1 MAACPVGRVPP
12 DMRKDGYFMKS
23 MKRRLLSLFM
33 AMVMVCS
40 LVPVALAAGET
51 LTVSVQGATSSL
63 KAGDSIT
70 VNATLPT
77 GFNAS
82 EGATWTWTAEGTGA
96 PTVSSSTSSLTVTLT
111 EGTYKFKA
119 TVSSITSTTDS
130 TNVVSN
136 VSGETAEITVS
147 AADTPLKIELGNPSP
162 SELTVGSNTTARLSA
177 TLSGTGADTAQVE
190 WSANPQN
197 IVTVTPAND
206 TKSATIAVAQN
217 ANITSSATVTITA
230 AIKNGTNTQKDTKT
244 ITVKPAAIPA
254 ASIALTGSG
263 ITGGTNGQYTLTL
276 PAGSSVDV
284 TAQLKDANN
293 GNVSGTVNVSGGTA
307 TVCSAGTMTNNVVRL
322 TAANVTA
329 QNTAIFTF
337 TSGSLSATL
346 TVTVVPVPY
355 IVVDGNATSIA
366 AGQSIGLTL
375 QNAPVGCTVTWRGTT
390 GLTFSPDATLAS
402 TSTTMTA
409 ASTMSPTSSA
419 KITATVSG
427 TGITTATYEKTIAVT
442 NPLTIYPAS
451 KELTAF
457 GAQQKLTARFNS
469 IDLTSNS
476 GLSWSIVGATNSYSD
491 GYISLSTNTTNGS
504 VLVTAESPT
513 NTARVVRATYVTTT
527 GTYYADCPITV
538 KFSAA
543 VNPSVTVYDG
553 NPGYALTDDPDEGR
567 DSIADQI
574 DDWVE
579 SRYRST
585 RYSHYEI
592 EFSQAGESANKT
604 GYLNATKKNGYDYDE
619 LADVIF
625 EPNPLTGSTK
635 SASASYNFDLYVYS
649 SSSDRNPD
657 RHTGTVTFN
666 IKPGSDSSG
675 DIVYSASLGQDV
687 SFDVSDFEDFYS
699 DKYSRGYL
707 EYVTFGSSTAN
718 GTLYNEDGKSAGSSS
733 YYVDPSSRQK
743 GLDGI
748 YFSPKSTMKKST
760 TVKISFTA
768 YGTTRDNSGEGKAE
782 GTVTI
787 IYLNDSAKDIT
798 YNTTAGKVTLS
809 AQDFID
815 AYKEATGSKT
825 APSNLTIEFQNIP
838 SNGTLTYTGGSK
850 DKDLTKSNVK
860 SNRYTTKNSG
870 SYRLAQLT
878 YTGTKGKDTIDYIAY
893 SGSTAQFTGKVV
905 FNGTAAAP
913 TDVVVTYGSTGGQA
927 VRFSQNDFVSAN
939 SAMSKATKVRFVAP
953 ANGTLLMNGANASGV
968 DIATTLLGTVTYQP
982 KSGFNG
988 QDKIIFAAYDA
999 SNNTVA
1005 SGTVNITVIGNPT
1018 TGTTPGGTPGGV
1030 SDVSQFKDVSATA
1043 WYRDN
1048 LATLVRKGIIT
1059 GKGDGKFDPLGTVT
1073 YGEALKMVLESCGYT
1088 AALGT
1093 GSQWAINYKNL
1104 AVSRGWISSDI
1115 DLNAAISRNATAELT
1130 AKVLG
1135 VSAVTS
1141 GSPFA
1146 DEANGYAAALYYT
1159 SPQIFAGSP
1168 NPNGGKPLF
1177 KNSSPLL
1184 RQEVCAVICRV
1195 SDYHAQHT
1203 TNNMPDGI

>member
-40 LVPVALAAGET
+40 LVPGALAVDPSISVNPTDPKPGDSVSLSLSNVTIPENSTSVTYSWKCGNDSLNSSTNTASYTVPNTASAGTTLNFSCEIKYTPATGSDQTGEQTITATGSATVKAAEVVVDGITLNSNNVTTIKVDGTTTWGYTLSPAGTSASVTWESKNPSVATVDKNGKITGISAGNAEITAKVSDSISAKATITVEAKDPSISVTPSASTVEVGKSISLDVKTTNAPAGATIAVEANGTAGAGTISGSQSPYTFTATKAGPVTITAKLMSGAQVVASQTANVTVTEAAIKAT
-51 LTVSVQGATSSL
+51 LTPSTKNPQANG
-63 KAGDSIT
+63 SIT
-70 VNATLPT
+70 VNLAVDVADRSRVNSVEWSPNPSTNANISASQPYNSTTGAAQATVSITKIGNLTITATLKDSAGKVVGSPSVTVNVQTPLTISGTNTLTYVGAQSTLTAKLYGDNT
-77 GFNAS
+77 GTSAVTWSLNSTGSTVTSNSVITLSDNRNGTATITAI
-82 EGATWTWTAEGTGA
+82 GAGKATVYAFLTKNNEQYVGSVDV
-96 PTVSSSTSSLTVTLT
+96 TVSSSSQ
-111 EGTYKFKA
+111 
-119 TVSSITSTTDS
+119 I
-130 TNVVSN
+130 
-136 VSGETAEITVS
+136 
-147 AADTPLKIELGNPSP
+147 
-162 SELTVGSNTTARLSA
+162 
-177 TLSGTGADTAQVE
+177 
-190 WSANPQN
+190 
-197 IVTVTPAND
+197 
-206 TKSATIAVAQN
+206 
-217 ANITSSATVTITA
+217 
-230 AIKNGTNTQKDTKT
+230 
-244 ITVKPAAIPA
+244 
-254 ASIALTGSG
+254 
-263 ITGGTNGQYTLTL
+263 
-276 PAGSSVDV
+276 
-284 TAQLKDANN
+284 
-293 GNVSGTVNVSGGTA
+293 
-307 TVCSAGTMTNNVVRL
+307 
-322 TAANVTA
+322 
-329 QNTAIFTF
+329 
-337 TSGSLSATL
+337 
-346 TVTVVPVPY
+346 
-355 IVVDGNATSIA
+355 
-366 AGQSIGLTL
+366 
-375 QNAPVGCTVTWRGTT
+375 
-390 GLTFSPDATLAS
+390 
-402 TSTTMTA
+402 
-409 ASTMSPTSSA
+409 
-419 KITATVSG
+419 
-427 TGITTATYEKTIAVT
+427 
-442 NPLTIYPAS
+442 
-451 KELTAF
+451 
-457 GAQQKLTARFNS
+457 
-469 IDLTSNS
+469 
-476 GLSWSIVGATNSYSD
+476 
-491 GYISLSTNTTNGS
+491 
-504 VLVTAESPT
+504 
-513 NTARVVRATYVTTT
+513 
-527 GTYYADCPITV
+527 
-538 KFSAA
+538 
-543 VNPSVTVYDG
+543 NPSVTVYDG
-553 NPGYALTDDPDEGR
+553 NTGYALTDDPDEGR

-579 SRYRST
+579 T
-585 RYSHYEI
+585 RHRNSGYYYTVH
-592 EFSQAGESANKT
+592 FDQAGNSANKA
-604 GYLNATKKNGYDYDE
+604 GYLSASTKSGDVYEYDD

-625 EPNPLTGSTK
+625 EPTPLTGSTK
-635 SASASYNFDLYVYS
+635 SATASYNFTVEVYRNS
-649 SSSDRNPD
+649 STSRPEATYS
-657 RHTGTVTFN
+657 GTMTFN

-687 SFDVSDFEDFYS
+687 SFDVSDFEDFYN

-748 YFSPKSTMKKST
+748 YFSPKSSMKRST

-825 APSNLTIEFQNIP
+825 APSNLTIEFQNVP

-878 YTGTKGKDTIDYIAY
+878 YTGTRGKDTIEYIAY

-905 FNGTAAAP
+905 FNGSAAVP

-953 ANGTLLMNGANASGV
+953 ANGTLLMNGASASGV

-1093 GSQWAINYKNL
+1093 GSNWAINYKNL

-1195 SDYHAQHT
+1195 SDYHTQHT

>member
-40 LVPVALAAGET
+40 LVPVALAAAS
-51 LTVSVQGATSSL
+51 VS
-63 KAGDSIT
+63 I
-70 VNATLPT
+70 
-77 GFNAS
+77 
-82 EGATWTWTAEGTGA
+82 TGA
-96 PTVSSSTSSLTVTLT
+96 PSTNPIAGPSTSVTLSSKVEGADEYSDLQYAWTVTGV
-111 EGTYKFKA
+111 GTASA
-119 TVSSITSTTDS
+119 TNQSSVTISCP
-130 TNVVSN
+130 
-136 VSGETAEITVS
+136 S
-147 AADTPLKIELGNPSP
+147 A
-162 SELTVGSNTTARLSA
+162 GSVTA
-177 TLSGTGADTAQVE
+177 TLSVTGTKDNQPGQQVGTANTTFQVD
-190 WSANPQN
+190 A
-197 IVTVTPAND
+197 
-206 TKSATIAVAQN
+206 ATIAVTDVTVSPKTATVKVN
-217 ANITSSATVTITA
+217 ATTSLSVSVSPTNATEQGVTWSSSNSTMATVDDKGVVRGVAPGEVTITA
-230 AIKNGTNTQKDTKT
+230 TSKGDPQKKDTCTVTVEPADPVAPTSITVTPSTQTVTGGNEVQLTAKVLPTTATQTVTWESSNTSVATVDQTGKVTTIATGTATITAKTTVAGSNMSGQCALTVVDGVKRVTITEPEITTIFANGTSTTQPTSVTLTATVETTGGTTQYPVTWKSSNSNVKVTSTNGNSNQAVVSVGSGYLSAQTSATITATAGDVSATTT
-244 ITVKPAAIPA
+244 ITVVPPVTFTGVPSTLSSYGANATVSPNVA
-254 ASIALTGSG
+254 TALGG
-263 ITGGTNGQYTLTL
+263 ITNITWESSNRNVVDVIK
-276 PAGSSVDV
+276 SSVNNTATV
-284 TAQLKDANN
+284 TA
-293 GNVSGTVNVSGGTA
+293 VSNGTA
-307 TVCSAGTMTNNVVRL
+307 T
-322 TAANVTA
+322 
-329 QNTAIFTF
+329 
-337 TSGSLSATL
+337 
-346 TVTVVPVPY
+346 
-355 IVVDGNATSIA
+355 
-366 AGQSIGLTL
+366 
-375 QNAPVGCTVTWRGTT
+375 
-390 GLTFSPDATLAS
+390 
-402 TSTTMTA
+402 
-409 ASTMSPTSSA
+409 
-419 KITATVSG
+419 ITATVTTSSG
-427 TGITTATYEKTIAVT
+427 SFYGKFDVA
-442 NPLTIYPAS
+442 
-451 KELTAF
+451 
-457 GAQQKLTARFNS
+457 
-469 IDLTSNS
+469 
-476 GLSWSIVGATNSYSD
+476 
-491 GYISLSTNTTNGS
+491 
-504 VLVTAESPT
+504 
-513 NTARVVRATYVTTT
+513 
-527 GTYYADCPITV
+527 V

-543 VNPSVTVYDG
+543 LTPSVVVYDS
-553 NPGYALTDDPDEGR
+553 NPGYGLDDIPDEGNTSIVSQL
-567 DSIADQI
+567 DSQVRSKIGN
-574 DDWVE
+574 
-579 SRYRST
+579 SRYDYYKLRFGSVGNSRDDGYLDANTRTDYYNDELEDIVFYPTANLTSSNST
-585 RYSHYEI
+585 ATETF
-592 EFSQAGESANKT
+592 EFSVEVYNSSNSKV
-604 GYLNATKKNGYDYDE
+604 ATLSG
-619 LADVIF
+619 LM
-625 EPNPLTGSTK
+625 
-635 SASASYNFDLYVYS
+635 
-649 SSSDRNPD
+649 
-657 RHTGTVTFN
+657 TFT
-666 IKPGSDSSG
+666 IKRGDSVGSG

-748 YFSPKSTMKKST
+748 YFSPKSSMKRST

-825 APSNLTIEFQNIP
+825 APSNLTIEFQNVP

-878 YTGTKGKDTIDYIAY
+878 YTGTRGKDTIEYIAY

-905 FNGTAAAP
+905 FNGSAAVP

-1059 GKGDGKFDPLGTVT
+1059 GKGEGKFDPLGTVT

-1093 GSQWAINYKNL
+1093 GSNWAINYKNL

>member
-40 LVPVALAAGET
+40 LVPGALAADASISVNPTDPKPGDSVSLSLSNVTIPENSTGVTYSWKCGNDSLNSSTNTASYTVPTTASAGTTLNFSCEIKYTPPVGSTPSGEQTINATGSATVKAAEVVVDGITLNSNNVTTIKVDGTTTWGYTLSPAGASASVSWESKNPSVATVDSNGKITGKSAGTAEITAKVSDSISAKATITVEAKDPSISVTPSASTVEVGKSISLDVKTTNAPAGATITVEASGAGAGTVSAQSPYTFTATKAGPVTITAKLMSGAQVVASQTANVTVTEAAIKAT
-51 LTVSVQGATSSL
+51 LTPSTKNPQANG
-63 KAGDSIT
+63 SIT
-70 VNATLPT
+70 VNLAVDVADRSRVSSVEWSLNPATNANISASQTYNSTTGAAQATVSITKIGNLTITATLRDSAGKVVGSPSVTVNVQTPLTISGTNTLTYVGAQSTLTAKLYGDST
-77 GFNAS
+77 GTSAVTWSLNSTGSTVTSNSVITLSDNCNGTATITAI
-82 EGATWTWTAEGTGA
+82 GAGKATVYAFLTKNNEQYVGSVDV
-96 PTVSSSTSSLTVTLT
+96 TVSSSS
-111 EGTYKFKA
+111 
-119 TVSSITSTTDS
+119 
-130 TNVVSN
+130 
-136 VSGETAEITVS
+136 
-147 AADTPLKIELGNPSP
+147 
-162 SELTVGSNTTARLSA
+162 
-177 TLSGTGADTAQVE
+177 Q
-190 WSANPQN
+190 
-197 IVTVTPAND
+197 
-206 TKSATIAVAQN
+206 
-217 ANITSSATVTITA
+217 
-230 AIKNGTNTQKDTKT
+230 
-244 ITVKPAAIPA
+244 
-254 ASIALTGSG
+254 
-263 ITGGTNGQYTLTL
+263 
-276 PAGSSVDV
+276 
-284 TAQLKDANN
+284 
-293 GNVSGTVNVSGGTA
+293 
-307 TVCSAGTMTNNVVRL
+307 
-322 TAANVTA
+322 
-329 QNTAIFTF
+329 
-337 TSGSLSATL
+337 
-346 TVTVVPVPY
+346 
-355 IVVDGNATSIA
+355 
-366 AGQSIGLTL
+366 
-375 QNAPVGCTVTWRGTT
+375 
-390 GLTFSPDATLAS
+390 
-402 TSTTMTA
+402 
-409 ASTMSPTSSA
+409 
-419 KITATVSG
+419 
-427 TGITTATYEKTIAVT
+427 
-442 NPLTIYPAS
+442 
-451 KELTAF
+451 
-457 GAQQKLTARFNS
+457 
-469 IDLTSNS
+469 
-476 GLSWSIVGATNSYSD
+476 
-491 GYISLSTNTTNGS
+491 
-504 VLVTAESPT
+504 
-513 NTARVVRATYVTTT
+513 
-527 GTYYADCPITV
+527 
-538 KFSAA
+538 

-553 NPGYALTDDPDEGR
+553 NSGYALTDDPDEGR

-592 EFSQAGESANKT
+592 EFSKPGESANKT
-604 GYLNATKKNGYDYDE
+604 GYLNATKNDSYDYDE

-649 SSSDRNPD
+649 SSSDKHPD
-657 RHTGTVTFN
+657 KHTGTMTFN

-718 GTLYNEDGKSAGSSS
+718 GTLYNEDGKSAGSTS

-748 YFSPKSTMKKST
+748 YFSPKSSMKKST

-905 FNGTAAAP
+905 FNGTAAVP

-1059 GKGDGKFDPLGTVT
+1059 GKGEGKFDPLGTVT

-1093 GSQWAINYKNL
+1093 GSNWAINYKNL

-1195 SDYHAQHT
+1195 SDYHTQHT

>member
-40 LVPVALAAGET
+40 LVPGALAADASI
-51 LTVSVQGATSSL
+51 SVNPTDP
-63 KAGDSIT
+63 KPGDSVSLSLSNVTIPENSTGVTYSWKCGNDSLNSSTNTASYT
-70 VNATLPT
+70 VPTTASAGTTLNFSCEIKYTPPVGSTPSGEQTINAT
-77 GFNAS
+77 GS
-82 EGATWTWTAEGTGA
+82 
-96 PTVSSSTSSLTVTLT
+96 
-111 EGTYKFKA
+111 A
-119 TVSSITSTTDS
+119 TVKAAEVVVDGITLNSNNVTTIKVDGTTTWGYTLSPAGASASVSWESKNPSVATVDS
-130 TNVVSN
+130 NGKITGKSA
-136 VSGETAEITVS
+136 GTAEITAKVS
-147 AADTPLKIELGNPSP
+147 DSISAKATITVEAKDPSISVTPSA
-162 SELTVGSNTTARLSA
+162 STVEVGKSISLDVKTTNAPAGA
-177 TLSGTGADTAQVE
+177 TITVEASGTGAGTVSGSQSPYTFTA
-190 WSANPQN
+190 
-197 IVTVTPAND
+197 
-206 TKSATIAVAQN
+206 TKAG
-217 ANITSSATVTITA
+217 TVTITA
-230 AIKNGTNTQKDTKT
+230 KLISGGQVVASQTANVTVTEAAIAATLTPSNKTPQANGSITVDLLVTSEADRSRLNSVEWSVSSTDKAKISSSTAYNSTTGAARATVDITKTGELTITATFKNGS
-244 ITVKPAAIPA
+244 TVV
-254 ASIALTGSG
+254 GSK
-263 ITGGTNGQYTLTL
+263 
-276 PAGSSVDV
+276 SV
-284 TAQLKDANN
+284 
-293 GNVSGTVNVSGGTA
+293 TVNVQTPLTISGTSTLSYPGAQSQLTAYFNNKVVGTNAVTWSLSSTNSNVTSNSYIALSDNRNGTA
-307 TVCSAGTMTNNVVRL
+307 TI
-322 TAANVTA
+322 TA
-329 QNTAIFTF
+329 
-337 TSGSLSATL
+337 
-346 TVTVVPVPY
+346 
-355 IVVDGNATSIA
+355 IA
-366 AGQSIGLTL
+366 AGTTTVYAFYTENNEQYVGSISIK
-375 QNAPVGCTVTWRGTT
+375 V
-390 GLTFSPDATLAS
+390 
-402 TSTTMTA
+402 
-409 ASTMSPTSSA
+409 TSSA
-419 KITATVSG
+419 
-427 TGITTATYEKTIAVT
+427 
-442 NPLTIYPAS
+442 
-451 KELTAF
+451 
-457 GAQQKLTARFNS
+457 Q
-469 IDLTSNS
+469 
-476 GLSWSIVGATNSYSD
+476 
-491 GYISLSTNTTNGS
+491 
-504 VLVTAESPT
+504 
-513 NTARVVRATYVTTT
+513 
-527 GTYYADCPITV
+527 
-538 KFSAA
+538 

-553 NPGYALTDDPDEGR
+553 NAGYALTDDPDEGR

-579 SRYRST
+579 NYYKSSK
-585 RYSHYEI
+585 YSYSYELR
-592 EFSQAGESANKT
+592 FDQTGDSNKA
-604 GYLNATKKNGYDYDE
+604 GYLNASTKTDYSYDE
-619 LADVIF
+619 LSDVIF
-625 EPNPLTGSTK
+625 EPTPLSGTTK
-635 SASASYNFDLYVYS
+635 SATASYNFTLYVYTNNS
-649 SSSDRNPD
+649 YNPNK
-657 RHTGTVTFN
+657 HTGTVTFN

-687 SFDVSDFEDFYS
+687 SFDVSDFEDFYN

-768 YGTTRDNSGEGKAE
+768 YGTTRDDSGDGKAE

-825 APSNLTIEFQNIP
+825 APSNLTIEFQNVP
-838 SNGTLTYTGGSK
+838 TNGTLTYTGGSK

-878 YTGTKGKDTIDYIAY
+878 YTGTRGKDTIEYIAY

-905 FNGTAAAP
+905 FNGTAAVP

-1093 GSQWAINYKNL
+1093 GSNWAINYKNL

-1195 SDYHAQHT
+1195 SDYHTQHT

>member
-1 MAACPVGRVPP
+1 
-12 DMRKDGYFMKS
+12 MKS

-40 LVPVALAAGET
+40 LVPGALAVDPSISVNPTDPKPGDSVSLSLSNVTIPENSTSVTYSWKCGNDSLNSSTNTASYTVPNTASAGTTLNFSCEIKYTPATGSDQTGEQTITATGSATVKAAEVVVDGITLNSNNVTTIKVDGTTTWGYTLSPVGASASVTWESKNPSVATVDKNGKITGISAGNAEITAKVSDSISAKATITVEAKDPSISVTPSASTVEVGKSISLDVKTTNAPAGATIAVEANGTAGAGTISGSQSPYTFTATKAGPVTITAKLMSGAQVVASQTANVTVTEAAIKAT
-51 LTVSVQGATSSL
+51 LTPSTKNPQANG
-63 KAGDSIT
+63 SIT
-70 VNATLPT
+70 VNLAVDVADRSRVNSVEWSPNPATNANISASQPYNSTTGAAQATVSITKIGNLTITATLKDSADKVVGSPSVTVNVQTPLTISGTNTLTYVGAQSTLTAKLYGDNT
-77 GFNAS
+77 GTSAVTWSLNSTGSTVTSNSVITLSDNRNGTATITAI
-82 EGATWTWTAEGTGA
+82 GAGKATVYAFLTKNNEQYVGSVDV
-96 PTVSSSTSSLTVTLT
+96 TVSSSSQ
-111 EGTYKFKA
+111 
-119 TVSSITSTTDS
+119 I
-130 TNVVSN
+130 
-136 VSGETAEITVS
+136 
-147 AADTPLKIELGNPSP
+147 
-162 SELTVGSNTTARLSA
+162 
-177 TLSGTGADTAQVE
+177 
-190 WSANPQN
+190 
-197 IVTVTPAND
+197 
-206 TKSATIAVAQN
+206 
-217 ANITSSATVTITA
+217 
-230 AIKNGTNTQKDTKT
+230 
-244 ITVKPAAIPA
+244 
-254 ASIALTGSG
+254 
-263 ITGGTNGQYTLTL
+263 
-276 PAGSSVDV
+276 
-284 TAQLKDANN
+284 
-293 GNVSGTVNVSGGTA
+293 
-307 TVCSAGTMTNNVVRL
+307 
-322 TAANVTA
+322 
-329 QNTAIFTF
+329 
-337 TSGSLSATL
+337 
-346 TVTVVPVPY
+346 
-355 IVVDGNATSIA
+355 
-366 AGQSIGLTL
+366 
-375 QNAPVGCTVTWRGTT
+375 
-390 GLTFSPDATLAS
+390 
-402 TSTTMTA
+402 
-409 ASTMSPTSSA
+409 
-419 KITATVSG
+419 
-427 TGITTATYEKTIAVT
+427 
-442 NPLTIYPAS
+442 
-451 KELTAF
+451 
-457 GAQQKLTARFNS
+457 
-469 IDLTSNS
+469 
-476 GLSWSIVGATNSYSD
+476 
-491 GYISLSTNTTNGS
+491 
-504 VLVTAESPT
+504 
-513 NTARVVRATYVTTT
+513 
-527 GTYYADCPITV
+527 
-538 KFSAA
+538 
-543 VNPSVTVYDG
+543 NPSVTVYDG
-553 NPGYALTDDPDEGR
+553 NTGYALTDDPDEGR

-579 SRYRST
+579 T
-585 RYSHYEI
+585 RHRNSGYYYTVH
-592 EFSQAGESANKT
+592 FDQAGNSANKA
-604 GYLNATKKNGYDYDE
+604 GYLSASTKSGDVYEYDD

-625 EPNPLTGSTK
+625 EPTPLTGSTK
-635 SASASYNFDLYVYS
+635 SATASYNFTVEVYRNS
-649 SSSDRNPD
+649 STSRPEATYS
-657 RHTGTVTFN
+657 GTMTFN

-687 SFDVSDFEDFYS
+687 SFDVSDFEDFYN

-748 YFSPKSTMKKST
+748 YFSPKSSMKRST

-825 APSNLTIEFQNIP
+825 APSNLTIEFQNVP

-878 YTGTKGKDTIDYIAY
+878 YTGTRGKDTIEYIAY

-905 FNGTAAAP
+905 FNGSAAVP

-953 ANGTLLMNGANASGV
+953 ANGTLLMNGASASGV

-1093 GSQWAINYKNL
+1093 GSNWAINYKNL

-1195 SDYHAQHT
+1195 SDYHTQHT

>member
-40 LVPVALAAGET
+40 LVPGALAADPSISVNPTDPKPGDSVSLSLSNVTIPENSTGVTYSWKCGNDSLNSSTNTASYTVPTTASAGTTLNFSCEIKYTPPAGSTPSGEQTINATGSATVKAAEVVVDGITLNPNNVTTIKVDGTTTWGYTLSPAGASASVSWESATPAVATVDNNGKITGKSAGTSEITVKVSDSISAKATITVEAKAPSISVTPSASTVEVGKSISLDVKTTNAPAGATITVEASGAGAGTVSAQSPYTFTATKAGPVTITAKLMSGAQVVASQTANVTVTEAAIKAT
-51 LTVSVQGATSSL
+51 LTPSTKNPQANG
-63 KAGDSIT
+63 SIT
-70 VNATLPT
+70 VNLAVDVADRSRVNSVDWSLNPATNASISASQTYNSSTGAAQATVSITKIDNLTITATLKDSAGKVVGSPSVTVNVQTPLTISGTNTLTYVGAQSTLTAKLYGDNNGTSAVTWSLNST
-77 GFNAS
+77 GSTVTSNSVITLSDNRNGTATITAI
-82 EGATWTWTAEGTGA
+82 GAGKATVYAFLTKNNEQYVGSVDV
-96 PTVSSSTSSLTVTLT
+96 TVSSSS
-111 EGTYKFKA
+111 
-119 TVSSITSTTDS
+119 
-130 TNVVSN
+130 
-136 VSGETAEITVS
+136 
-147 AADTPLKIELGNPSP
+147 
-162 SELTVGSNTTARLSA
+162 
-177 TLSGTGADTAQVE
+177 Q
-190 WSANPQN
+190 
-197 IVTVTPAND
+197 
-206 TKSATIAVAQN
+206 
-217 ANITSSATVTITA
+217 
-230 AIKNGTNTQKDTKT
+230 
-244 ITVKPAAIPA
+244 
-254 ASIALTGSG
+254 
-263 ITGGTNGQYTLTL
+263 
-276 PAGSSVDV
+276 
-284 TAQLKDANN
+284 
-293 GNVSGTVNVSGGTA
+293 
-307 TVCSAGTMTNNVVRL
+307 
-322 TAANVTA
+322 
-329 QNTAIFTF
+329 
-337 TSGSLSATL
+337 
-346 TVTVVPVPY
+346 
-355 IVVDGNATSIA
+355 
-366 AGQSIGLTL
+366 
-375 QNAPVGCTVTWRGTT
+375 
-390 GLTFSPDATLAS
+390 
-402 TSTTMTA
+402 
-409 ASTMSPTSSA
+409 
-419 KITATVSG
+419 
-427 TGITTATYEKTIAVT
+427 
-442 NPLTIYPAS
+442 
-451 KELTAF
+451 
-457 GAQQKLTARFNS
+457 
-469 IDLTSNS
+469 
-476 GLSWSIVGATNSYSD
+476 
-491 GYISLSTNTTNGS
+491 
-504 VLVTAESPT
+504 
-513 NTARVVRATYVTTT
+513 
-527 GTYYADCPITV
+527 
-538 KFSAA
+538 

-553 NPGYALTDDPDEGR
+553 NSGYALTDDPDEGR

-649 SSSDRNPD
+649 SSSDKHPD
-657 RHTGTVTFN
+657 RHTGTMTFN

-748 YFSPKSTMKKST
+748 YFSPKSSMKKST

-905 FNGTAAAP
+905 FNGTAAVP

-953 ANGTLLMNGANASGV
+953 ANGTLLMNGASASGV

-1005 SGTVNITVIGNPT
+1005 SGTVNVTVIGNPT

-1059 GKGDGKFDPLGTVT
+1059 GKGEGKFDPLGTVT

-1195 SDYHAQHT
+1195 SDYHTQHT

>member
-1 MAACPVGRVPP
+1 
-12 DMRKDGYFMKS
+12 MKS

-40 LVPVALAAGET
+40 LVPGALAADPSI
-51 LTVSVQGATSSL
+51 SVNPTDP
-63 KAGDSIT
+63 KPGDSVSLSLSNVTIPENSTSVTYSWKCGNDSLNSSTNTASYT
-70 VNATLPT
+70 VPTTASAGTTLNFSCEIKYTPPAGSTPSGEQTINATGSATVKAAEVVVDGITLNSNNVTTIKVDGTTTWGYTLSPT
-77 GFNAS
+77 GAS
-82 EGATWTWTAEGTGA
+82 ASVSWESATPA
-96 PTVSSSTSSLTVTLT
+96 V
-111 EGTYKFKA
+111 A
-119 TVSSITSTTDS
+119 TVDNNGKITGKSAGTS
-130 TNVVSN
+130 
-136 VSGETAEITVS
+136 EITVKVNDSIS
-147 AADTPLKIELGNPSP
+147 AKAIITVEAKDPSI
-162 SELTVGSNTTARLSA
+162 S
-177 TLSGTGADTAQVE
+177 
-190 WSANPQN
+190 
-197 IVTVTPAND
+197 VTPSAS
-206 TKSATIAVAQN
+206 TVEVGKSISLDVKTTNAPVGATITVETSGVGAGTVSAQSPYTFT
-217 ANITSSATVTITA
+217 ATKAGTVTITA
-230 AIKNGTNTQKDTKT
+230 KLISDGRVVASQTANVTVTEAAIKATLTPSTKNPQANGSITVNLAVDVADRSRVNSVEWSLNPATNANISASQAYNSTTGVAQATVSITKIGNLTITATLKDSAGKVVGSPSVTVNVQTPLTISGTSTLTYVGAQSTLTAKLNGDNIGTSAVTWSLNSTGSTVTSNSVITLSDNRNGTAT
-244 ITVKPAAIPA
+244 ITAIGA
-254 ASIALTGSG
+254 GKATVYAFLTR
-263 ITGGTNGQYTLTL
+263 NNEQYV
-276 PAGSSVDV
+276 GSVDV
-284 TAQLKDANN
+284 T
-293 GNVSGTVNVSGGTA
+293 VS
-307 TVCSAGTMTNNVVRL
+307 
-322 TAANVTA
+322 
-329 QNTAIFTF
+329 
-337 TSGSLSATL
+337 
-346 TVTVVPVPY
+346 
-355 IVVDGNATSIA
+355 
-366 AGQSIGLTL
+366 
-375 QNAPVGCTVTWRGTT
+375 
-390 GLTFSPDATLAS
+390 
-402 TSTTMTA
+402 
-409 ASTMSPTSSA
+409 SS
-419 KITATVSG
+419 S
-427 TGITTATYEKTIAVT
+427 
-442 NPLTIYPAS
+442 
-451 KELTAF
+451 
-457 GAQQKLTARFNS
+457 Q
-469 IDLTSNS
+469 
-476 GLSWSIVGATNSYSD
+476 
-491 GYISLSTNTTNGS
+491 
-504 VLVTAESPT
+504 
-513 NTARVVRATYVTTT
+513 
-527 GTYYADCPITV
+527 
-538 KFSAA
+538 

-553 NPGYALTDDPDEGR
+553 NSGYALTDDPDEGR

-592 EFSQAGESANKT
+592 EFSKVGESTNKT
-604 GYLNATKKNGYDYDE
+604 GYLNATTKDGYDYDE

-649 SSSDRNPD
+649 SSSDNHPD
-657 RHTGTVTFN
+657 RHTGTMTFN

-718 GTLYNEDGKSAGSSS
+718 GTLYNEDGKSAGSTS

-748 YFSPKSTMKKST
+748 YFSPKSSMKRST

-825 APSNLTIEFQNIP
+825 APSNLTIEFQNVP

-878 YTGTKGKDTIDYIAY
+878 YTGTRGKDTIDYIAY
-893 SGSTAQFTGKVV
+893 SGGTAQFTGKVV
-905 FNGTAAAP
+905 FNGTAAVP

-953 ANGTLLMNGANASGV
+953 ANGTLLMNGASASGV

-1093 GSQWAINYKNL
+1093 GSNWAINYKNL

-1195 SDYHAQHT
+1195 SDYHTQHT

>member
-1 MAACPVGRVPP
+1 MAACPVGHVPP

-40 LVPVALAAGET
+40 LVPGALAAA
-51 LTVSVQGATSSL
+51 SV
-63 KAGDSIT
+63 SIT
-70 VNATLPT
+70 GTPSTNPVAGPNTSVTL
-77 GFNAS
+77 S
-82 EGATWTWTAEGTGA
+82 SKVEGADEYSELQYAW
-96 PTVSSSTSSLTVTLT
+96 TVTGV
-111 EGTYKFKA
+111 GTA
-119 TVSSITSTTDS
+119 STT
-130 TNVVSN
+130 N
-136 VSGETAEITVS
+136 
-147 AADTPLKIELGNPSP
+147 
-162 SELTVGSNTTARLSA
+162 
-177 TLSGTGADTAQVE
+177 Q
-190 WSANPQN
+190 
-197 IVTVTPAND
+197 
-206 TKSATIAVAQN
+206 
-217 ANITSSATVTITA
+217 SSVTISC
-230 AIKNGTNTQKDTKT
+230 
-244 ITVKPAAIPA
+244 P
-254 ASIALTGSG
+254 S
-263 ITGGTNGQYTLTL
+263 
-276 PAGSSVDV
+276 AGSV
-284 TAQLKDANN
+284 T
-293 GNVSGTVNVSGGTA
+293 
-307 TVCSAGTMTNNVVRL
+307 
-322 TAANVTA
+322 
-329 QNTAIFTF
+329 
-337 TSGSLSATL
+337 ATL
-346 TVTVVPVPY
+346 TVTGIKDNQPGQQV
-355 IVVDGNATSIA
+355 GTANATFQVDAATIA
-366 AGQSIGLTL
+366 VTGITVSPKTTTIKVNTTTSLSASVSPT
-375 QNAPVGCTVTWRGTT
+375 NATEQGVTWSSSNSSMATVDDKGVVRGVAPGEVTITATSRSDPQKKDTCTVTVQPADPVAPTSITVTPSTQTVTVGNDVQLTAKVLPTTATQTVTWGSSDTSVATVDQSGKVTAIATGIATITAKTTVAGSNVLGQCTLTVSDGVKKVTIAEPTTTTIYANGTSNTLATSVTLSATVETTGGTT
-390 GLTFSPDATLAS
+390 QYPVTW
-402 TSTTMTA
+402 
-409 ASTMSPTSSA
+409 TSSNTNVKVTPTNGNTNQA
-419 KITATVSG
+419 VVSVGSGYLSTQTKATITATAGGVSATIEITVIPPVTFTGAPSTLSSYGANATVSPNVVSALGGITNITWESSNKNVVDVIKSSVNNTATVTAVSNGTATITATVTTTSG
-427 TGITTATYEKTIAVT
+427 TFYGKFDV
-442 NPLTIYPAS
+442 
-451 KELTAF
+451 
-457 GAQQKLTARFNS
+457 
-469 IDLTSNS
+469 
-476 GLSWSIVGATNSYSD
+476 
-491 GYISLSTNTTNGS
+491 
-504 VLVTAESPT
+504 
-513 NTARVVRATYVTTT
+513 
-527 GTYYADCPITV
+527 TV

-543 VNPSVTVYDG
+543 LTPSVVVYDS
-553 NPGYALTDDPDEGR
+553 NPGYGLDDIPDEGNTSIVSQL
-567 DSIADQI
+567 DSQVRSKIGN
-574 DDWVE
+574 
-579 SRYRST
+579 SRYDYYKLRFASVGNSRDDGYLDANTRTDYYNDELEDIVFYPTANLTSSNST
-585 RYSHYEI
+585 ATETF
-592 EFSQAGESANKT
+592 EFSVEVYNSSNSKV
-604 GYLNATKKNGYDYDE
+604 ATLSG
-619 LADVIF
+619 LM
-625 EPNPLTGSTK
+625 
-635 SASASYNFDLYVYS
+635 
-649 SSSDRNPD
+649 
-657 RHTGTVTFN
+657 TFT
-666 IKPGSDSSG
+666 IKRGDSVGSG

-718 GTLYNEDGKSAGSSS
+718 GTLYNEDGKSAGSTS

-748 YFSPKSTMKKST
+748 YFSPKSTMKRST

-825 APSNLTIEFQNIP
+825 APSNLTIEFQNVP

-878 YTGTKGKDTIDYIAY
+878 YTGTRGKDAIEYIAY

-905 FNGTAAAP
+905 FNGSAAVP

-953 ANGTLLMNGANASGV
+953 ANGTLLMNGASASGV

-1093 GSQWAINYKNL
+1093 GSNWAINYKNL

-1195 SDYHAQHT
+1195 SDYHTQHT

>member
-40 LVPVALAAGET
+40 LVPGALAADASI
-51 LTVSVQGATSSL
+51 SVNPTDP
-63 KAGDSIT
+63 KPGDSVSLSLSNVTIPENSTSVTYSWKCGNDSLNSSTNTASYT
-70 VNATLPT
+70 VPTTASAGTTLNFSCEIKYTPPAGSTPSGEQTINAT
-77 GFNAS
+77 GS
-82 EGATWTWTAEGTGA
+82 
-96 PTVSSSTSSLTVTLT
+96 
-111 EGTYKFKA
+111 A
-119 TVSSITSTTDS
+119 TVKAAEVVVDGITLNSNNVTTIKVDGTTTWGYTLSPAGASASVSWESKNPSVATVDS
-130 TNVVSN
+130 NGKITGKSA
-136 VSGETAEITVS
+136 GTAEITAKVS
-147 AADTPLKIELGNPSP
+147 DSISAKATITVEAKDPSISVTPSA
-162 SELTVGSNTTARLSA
+162 STVEVGKSISLDVKTTNAPAGA
-177 TLSGTGADTAQVE
+177 TITVEASGTGAGTVSGSQSPYTFTA
-190 WSANPQN
+190 
-197 IVTVTPAND
+197 
-206 TKSATIAVAQN
+206 TKAG
-217 ANITSSATVTITA
+217 TVTITA
-230 AIKNGTNTQKDTKT
+230 KLISGGQVVASQTANVTVTEAAIAATLTPSNKTPQANGSITVDLLVTSEADRSRLNSVEWSVSSTDKAKISSSTAYNSTTGAARATVDITKTGELTITATFKNGS
-244 ITVKPAAIPA
+244 TVV
-254 ASIALTGSG
+254 GSK
-263 ITGGTNGQYTLTL
+263 
-276 PAGSSVDV
+276 SV
-284 TAQLKDANN
+284 
-293 GNVSGTVNVSGGTA
+293 TVNVQTPLTISGTSTLSYPGAQSQLTAYFNNKVVGTNAVTWSLSSTNSNVTSNSYIALSDNRNGTA
-307 TVCSAGTMTNNVVRL
+307 TI
-322 TAANVTA
+322 TA
-329 QNTAIFTF
+329 
-337 TSGSLSATL
+337 
-346 TVTVVPVPY
+346 
-355 IVVDGNATSIA
+355 IA
-366 AGQSIGLTL
+366 AGTTTVYAFYTENNEQYVGSISIK
-375 QNAPVGCTVTWRGTT
+375 V
-390 GLTFSPDATLAS
+390 
-402 TSTTMTA
+402 
-409 ASTMSPTSSA
+409 TSSA
-419 KITATVSG
+419 
-427 TGITTATYEKTIAVT
+427 
-442 NPLTIYPAS
+442 
-451 KELTAF
+451 
-457 GAQQKLTARFNS
+457 Q
-469 IDLTSNS
+469 
-476 GLSWSIVGATNSYSD
+476 
-491 GYISLSTNTTNGS
+491 
-504 VLVTAESPT
+504 
-513 NTARVVRATYVTTT
+513 
-527 GTYYADCPITV
+527 
-538 KFSAA
+538 

-553 NPGYALTDDPDEGR
+553 NAGYALTDDPDEGR

-579 SRYRST
+579 NYYKSSK
-585 RYSHYEI
+585 YSYSYELR
-592 EFSQAGESANKT
+592 FDQTGDSNKA
-604 GYLNATKKNGYDYDE
+604 GYLNASTKTDYSYDE
-619 LADVIF
+619 LSDVIF
-625 EPNPLTGSTK
+625 EPTPLSGTTK
-635 SASASYNFDLYVYS
+635 SATASYNFTLYVYTNNS
-649 SSSDRNPD
+649 YNPNK
-657 RHTGTVTFN
+657 HTGTVTFN

-687 SFDVSDFEDFYS
+687 SFDVSDFEDFYN

-768 YGTTRDNSGEGKAE
+768 YGTTRDDSGDGKAE

-825 APSNLTIEFQNIP
+825 APSNLTIEFQNVP

-878 YTGTKGKDTIDYIAY
+878 YTGTRGKDTIEYIAY

-905 FNGTAAAP
+905 FNGTAAVP

-953 ANGTLLMNGANASGV
+953 ANGTLLMNGASASGV

-1195 SDYHAQHT
+1195 SDYHTQHT

>member
-40 LVPVALAAGET
+40 LVPGALAEDASLT
-51 LTVSVQGATSSL
+51 LSQASISL
-63 KAGDSIT
+63 KMGGTETASLSYSSG
-70 VNATLPT
+70 LPT
-77 GFNAS
+77 GVEA
-82 EGATWTWTAEGTGA
+82 
-96 PTVSSSTSSLTVTLT
+96 SSLTWESSDSTVASYNNGTVTAHKAGNATITASYTATTGEGDNQTTTTYKGSCTVTVEAADPVTSTVSKVTLSPSSLTFEVGKSTAQIVTATVEGTNLADADKYVEWALAPNDCVELADSSNTSTKVQLKSSVTTAPATTQTVKLTATSKKDTTIKAECTITIKAAEAPTATITGVGTMKLGGIQNVTLT
-111 EGTYKFKA
+111 TTAVGTVTWK
-119 TVSSITSTTDS
+119 STDE
-130 TNVVSN
+130 N
-136 VSGETAEITVS
+136 I
-147 AADTPLKIELGNPSP
+147 
-162 SELTVGSNTTARLSA
+162 LTVTANS
-177 TLSGTGADTAQVE
+177 
-190 WSANPQN
+190 
-197 IVTVTPAND
+197 
-206 TKSATIAVAQN
+206 
-217 ANITSSATVTITA
+217 
-230 AIKNGTNTQKDTKT
+230 NGTNTAT
-244 ITVKPAAIPA
+244 
-254 ASIALTGSG
+254 
-263 ITGGTNGQYTLTL
+263 
-276 PAGSSVDV
+276 V
-284 TAQLKDANN
+284 TALKEGSAKIYAMIGSVKSNELTIAVEKPVTIS
-293 GNVSGTVNVSGGTA
+293 VSGNNSTTSTSNTLVGMNSRLDLNVGLNVASGSTTAIKSVAWSLDSKNVVTLGNTTGNSVAVYANSVGTTTVTA
-307 TVCSAGTMTNNVVRL
+307 TVYLTNN
-322 TAANVTA
+322 
-329 QNTAIFTF
+329 Q
-337 TSGSLSATL
+337 
-346 TVTVVPVPY
+346 
-355 IVVDGNATSIA
+355 
-366 AGQSIGLTL
+366 
-375 QNAPVGCTVTWRGTT
+375 
-390 GLTFSPDATLAS
+390 
-402 TSTTMTA
+402 
-409 ASTMSPTSSA
+409 
-419 KITATVSG
+419 TATV
-427 TGITTATYEKTIAVT
+427 T
-442 NPLTIYPAS
+442 
-451 KELTAF
+451 
-457 GAQQKLTARFNS
+457 Q
-469 IDLTSNS
+469 
-476 GLSWSIVGATNSYSD
+476 
-491 GYISLSTNTTNGS
+491 
-504 VLVTAESPT
+504 
-513 NTARVVRATYVTTT
+513 
-527 GTYYADCPITV
+527 PITV
-538 KFSAA
+538 KSGANYSIGASVYVESSGYSLGDEDDKGKDSIIEQIDAKLGSSRYCKYVWFDTTSHTKGDLDAYKSGSGHPTNDRYDADDAADVVFTPDSSAKVGDVATFTLTVEDDKGTVYTFEVSFTLIEGTSAGDITYSAA
-543 VNPSVTVYDG
+543 LGEDVY
-553 NPGYALTDDPDEGR
+553 
-567 DSIADQI
+567 
-574 DDWVE
+574 
-579 SRYRST
+579 
-585 RYSHYEI
+585 
-592 EFSQAGESANKT
+592 
-604 GYLNATKKNGYDYDE
+604 
-619 LADVIF
+619 
-625 EPNPLTGSTK
+625 
-635 SASASYNFDLYVYS
+635 
-649 SSSDRNPD
+649 
-657 RHTGTVTFN
+657 
-666 IKPGSDSSG
+666 
-675 DIVYSASLGQDV
+675 
-687 SFDVSDFEDFYS
+687 FDVSDFEDFYN
-699 DKYSRGYL
+699 DKYSSGYL
-707 EYVTFGSSTAN
+707 EYVTFGSSSSN
-718 GTLYNEDGKSAGSSS
+718 GTLYNEDGKTAGSSS
-733 YYVDPSSRQK
+733 YYVDPSKSSQK
-743 GLDGI
+743 SLDGI
-748 YFSPKSTMKKST
+748 YFSPKSSMKRST

-768 YGTTRDNSGEGKAE
+768 RGTKRNDTGTGEVS

-787 IYLNDSAKDIT
+787 FYLNDSASDIV
-798 YNTTAGKVTLS
+798 YNTTAGKVTLDPK
-809 AQDFID
+809 DFNE
-815 AYKEATGSKT
+815 AYKQATGSKT
-825 APSNLTIEFQNIP
+825 APSNLTIEFQNVP

-860 SNRYTTKNSG
+860 SNRYTTKSSG
-870 SYRLAQLT
+870 TYRLAQLT
-878 YTGTKGKDTIDYIAY
+878 YTGTRGKDTIDYIAY
-893 SGSTAQFTGKVV
+893 SGGTAQFSGKVV
-905 FNGTAAAP
+905 FNGTAAVP

-1093 GSQWAINYKNL
+1093 GSNWAINYKNL

>member
-40 LVPVALAAGET
+40 LVPGALAADASISVNPTDPKPGDSVSLSLSNVTIPENSTGVTYSWKCGNDSLNSSTNTASYTVPTTASAGTTLNFSCEIKYTPPVGSTPSGEQTINATGSATVKAAEVVVDGITLNSNNVTTIKVDGTTTWGYTLSPAGASASVSWESKNPSVATVDSNGKITGKSAGTAEITAKVSDSISAKATITVEAKDPSISVTPSASTVEVGKSISLDVKTTNAPAGATITVEASGAGAGTVSAQSPYTFTATKAGPVTITAKLMSGAQVVASQTANVTVTEAAIKAT
-51 LTVSVQGATSSL
+51 LTPSTKNPQANG
-63 KAGDSIT
+63 SIT
-70 VNATLPT
+70 VNLAVDVADRSRVSSVEWSLNPATNANISASQTYNSTTGAAQATVSITKIGNLTITATLRDSAGKVVGSPSVTVNVQTPLTISGTNTLTYVGAQSTLTAKLYGDST
-77 GFNAS
+77 GTSAVTWSLNSTGSTVTSNSVITLSDNCNGTATITAI
-82 EGATWTWTAEGTGA
+82 GAGKATVYAFLTKNNEQYVGSVDV
-96 PTVSSSTSSLTVTLT
+96 TVSSSS
-111 EGTYKFKA
+111 
-119 TVSSITSTTDS
+119 
-130 TNVVSN
+130 
-136 VSGETAEITVS
+136 
-147 AADTPLKIELGNPSP
+147 
-162 SELTVGSNTTARLSA
+162 
-177 TLSGTGADTAQVE
+177 Q
-190 WSANPQN
+190 
-197 IVTVTPAND
+197 
-206 TKSATIAVAQN
+206 
-217 ANITSSATVTITA
+217 
-230 AIKNGTNTQKDTKT
+230 
-244 ITVKPAAIPA
+244 
-254 ASIALTGSG
+254 
-263 ITGGTNGQYTLTL
+263 
-276 PAGSSVDV
+276 
-284 TAQLKDANN
+284 
-293 GNVSGTVNVSGGTA
+293 
-307 TVCSAGTMTNNVVRL
+307 
-322 TAANVTA
+322 
-329 QNTAIFTF
+329 
-337 TSGSLSATL
+337 
-346 TVTVVPVPY
+346 
-355 IVVDGNATSIA
+355 
-366 AGQSIGLTL
+366 
-375 QNAPVGCTVTWRGTT
+375 
-390 GLTFSPDATLAS
+390 
-402 TSTTMTA
+402 
-409 ASTMSPTSSA
+409 
-419 KITATVSG
+419 
-427 TGITTATYEKTIAVT
+427 
-442 NPLTIYPAS
+442 
-451 KELTAF
+451 
-457 GAQQKLTARFNS
+457 
-469 IDLTSNS
+469 
-476 GLSWSIVGATNSYSD
+476 
-491 GYISLSTNTTNGS
+491 
-504 VLVTAESPT
+504 
-513 NTARVVRATYVTTT
+513 
-527 GTYYADCPITV
+527 
-538 KFSAA
+538 

-553 NPGYALTDDPDEGR
+553 NSGYALTDDPDEGR

-592 EFSQAGESANKT
+592 EFSKPGESANKT
-604 GYLNATKKNGYDYDE
+604 GYLNATKNDSYDYDE

-649 SSSDRNPD
+649 SSSDKHPD
-657 RHTGTVTFN
+657 KHTGTMTFN

-718 GTLYNEDGKSAGSSS
+718 GTLYNEDGKSAGSTS

-748 YFSPKSTMKKST
+748 YFSPKSSMKKST

-825 APSNLTIEFQNIP
+825 APSNLTIEFQNVP

-905 FNGTAAAP
+905 FNGTAAVP

-1059 GKGDGKFDPLGTVT
+1059 GKGEGKFDPLGTVT

-1093 GSQWAINYKNL
+1093 GSNWAINYKNL

-1195 SDYHAQHT
+1195 SDYHTQHT

>member
-40 LVPVALAAGET
+40 LVPGALAEDTTVPEIPSGTIWTKSTEANAQELCSGSHSNITFSGTAPTCTAKGSGTWTCGQCKGTATSNDIPMVAHTPKTGNLAESDYVQEETNHFVKCTVCQGKTGTGEAHNYNQTGNKCVCGKANPDTPPVLTGIEMANTLT
-51 LTVSVQGATSSL
+51 LTVGGKQKLTLSAKPTG
-63 KAGDSIT
+63 
-70 VNATLPT
+70 ATLPT
-77 GFNAS
+77 V
-82 EGATWTWTAEGTGA
+82 TWT
-96 PTVSSSTSSLTVTLT
+96 SSNN
-111 EGTYKFKA
+111 ECA
-119 TVSSITSTTDS
+119 TVSSDGTVEAKGVGTATITATSQANSTMTATCTVTVNAAPSQYTVTNFDNKTISDQNAITLGPVLKNGTTEVTTGFTKTFSS
-130 TNVVSN
+130 TNSAVAVVDPSTGVVTPKAN
-136 VSGETAEITVS
+136 GTTQITVTYVQS
-147 AADTPLKIELGNPSP
+147 GTELAKATCTVTVANLLKINYNSSTLK
-162 SELTVGSNTTARLSA
+162 LTSMSDSITLTAA
-177 TLSGTGADTAQVE
+177 
-190 WSANPQN
+190 
-197 IVTVTPAND
+197 VTNA
-206 TKSATIAVAQN
+206 AN
-217 ANITSSATVTITA
+217 ANIAWTATGTDRNYFNAGNGSNGTYVVSPYMTSTSPRTLTVTASSTVNNVTYTDSVNITLQISA
-230 AIKNGTNTQKDTKT
+230 AI
-244 ITVKPAAIPA
+244 
-254 ASIALTGSG
+254 
-263 ITGGTNGQYTLTL
+263 
-276 PAGSSVDV
+276 
-284 TAQLKDANN
+284 
-293 GNVSGTVNVSGGTA
+293 
-307 TVCSAGTMTNNVVRL
+307 
-322 TAANVTA
+322 
-329 QNTAIFTF
+329 
-337 TSGSLSATL
+337 SLSATVSSEYTFGDVSDKGSYSVEEQL
-346 TVTVVPVPY
+346 EREIDRLDGTANNWYLEYLQFEKVTSDYGDLDVRTSDKLDDSEFGYVTFTPKKKGVAEFPFTAYLRTGTSTKTPYSGILTITVTDA
-355 IVVDGNATSIA
+355 VD
-366 AGQSIGLTL
+366 
-375 QNAPVGCTVTWRGTT
+375 
-390 GLTFSPDATLAS
+390 
-402 TSTTMTA
+402 
-409 ASTMSPTSSA
+409 
-419 KITATVSG
+419 
-427 TGITTATYEKTIAVT
+427 
-442 NPLTIYPAS
+442 
-451 KELTAF
+451 
-457 GAQQKLTARFNS
+457 
-469 IDLTSNS
+469 
-476 GLSWSIVGATNSYSD
+476 SY
-491 GYISLSTNTTNGS
+491 
-504 VLVTAESPT
+504 
-513 NTARVVRATYVTTT
+513 
-527 GTYYADCPITV
+527 
-538 KFSAA
+538 
-543 VNPSVTVYDG
+543 
-553 NPGYALTDDPDEGR
+553 
-567 DSIADQI
+567 
-574 DDWVE
+574 
-579 SRYRST
+579 
-585 RYSHYEI
+585 
-592 EFSQAGESANKT
+592 
-604 GYLNATKKNGYDYDE
+604 
-619 LADVIF
+619 
-625 EPNPLTGSTK
+625 
-635 SASASYNFDLYVYS
+635 
-649 SSSDRNPD
+649 
-657 RHTGTVTFN
+657 
-666 IKPGSDSSG
+666 G
-675 DIVYSASLGQDV
+675 DITYSASLGEDV
-687 SFDVSDFEDFYS
+687 YFDVSDFEDFYTN
-699 DKYSRGYL
+699 KYNRGYL
-707 EYVTFGSSTAN
+707 EYVTFGSSTSN
-718 GTLYNEDGKSAGSSS
+718 GTLYNEDGKTAGSSE
-733 YYVDPSSRQK
+733 YYVEPRRSSQK
-743 GLDGI
+743 ALDGI

-760 TVKISFTA
+760 VVKISFTA
-768 YGTTRDNSGEGKAE
+768 YGTEKNDSGSKNVS
-782 GTVTI
+782 GTISIT
-787 IYLNDSAKDIT
+787 YLNDSAKDIT
-798 YNTTAGKVTLS
+798 YSTTAGKVTLDP
-809 AQDFID
+809 QDFID

-878 YTGTKGKDTIDYIAY
+878 YTGTRGKDTIDYIAY
-893 SGSTAQFTGKVV
+893 SGGTAQFSGKVV
-905 FNGTAAAP
+905 FNGSAAVP

-1093 GSQWAINYKNL
+1093 GSNWAINYKNL

>member
-40 LVPVALAAGET
+40 LVPVALAAGDNIQWTEGTEWKNVPNDLPDNHQHSTSGDPTITAPTCTQDGSRVYTCNTSYTPKADGNSPTAREEKTCTATRTDTATKLGHDPIKNPSAPNDYIVETDKHYVKCSRQGCTDKADQGTPHSYKEDSNKCVCGKANPDTPPVLVGIEMANTLT
-51 LTVSVQGATSSL
+51 LTVGGKQKLTLSAKPTG
-63 KAGDSIT
+63 
-70 VNATLPT
+70 ATLPT
-77 GFNAS
+77 DI
-82 EGATWTWTAEGTGA
+82 TW
-96 PTVSSSTSSLTVTLT
+96 SSSD
-111 EGTYKFKA
+111 ENCA
-119 TVSSITSTTDS
+119 TVSSDGTVEAKAVGTATITAKSQANTSMTATCTVTVNAAPSQYTVTNFDNKTISDQNAITLGPVLKNGTTEVTTGFTRTFSSSNSAVASVDPSTG
-130 TNVVSN
+130 VVTPRANGTTS
-136 VSGETAEITVS
+136 ITVTYVQNGTELTK
-147 AADTPLKIELGNPSP
+147 ATCTVTVANLLKINYNSSTLK
-162 SELTVGSNTTARLSA
+162 LTSMSDSITLTAA
-177 TLSGTGADTAQVE
+177 
-190 WSANPQN
+190 
-197 IVTVTPAND
+197 VTNA
-206 TKSATIAVAQN
+206 AN
-217 ANITSSATVTITA
+217 ANIAWTATGTDRNYFNAGNGSNGTYVVSPYMTSTSPRTLTVTASSTVNNVKYTDSVNITLQISA
-230 AIKNGTNTQKDTKT
+230 AI
-244 ITVKPAAIPA
+244 
-254 ASIALTGSG
+254 
-263 ITGGTNGQYTLTL
+263 
-276 PAGSSVDV
+276 
-284 TAQLKDANN
+284 
-293 GNVSGTVNVSGGTA
+293 
-307 TVCSAGTMTNNVVRL
+307 
-322 TAANVTA
+322 
-329 QNTAIFTF
+329 
-337 TSGSLSATL
+337 SLSATVSSEYTFSDVSDKGSYSVEEQL
-346 TVTVVPVPY
+346 EREIDRLDGKDDNWYLDYVQFDKVTSDYGDLDVRTSDKLNDSDFASVVFTPEKKGVAEFTFTAYLHTRNSTRSYPYSGILTITVTDA
-355 IVVDGNATSIA
+355 VD
-366 AGQSIGLTL
+366 
-375 QNAPVGCTVTWRGTT
+375 
-390 GLTFSPDATLAS
+390 
-402 TSTTMTA
+402 
-409 ASTMSPTSSA
+409 
-419 KITATVSG
+419 
-427 TGITTATYEKTIAVT
+427 
-442 NPLTIYPAS
+442 
-451 KELTAF
+451 
-457 GAQQKLTARFNS
+457 
-469 IDLTSNS
+469 
-476 GLSWSIVGATNSYSD
+476 SY
-491 GYISLSTNTTNGS
+491 
-504 VLVTAESPT
+504 
-513 NTARVVRATYVTTT
+513 
-527 GTYYADCPITV
+527 
-538 KFSAA
+538 
-543 VNPSVTVYDG
+543 
-553 NPGYALTDDPDEGR
+553 
-567 DSIADQI
+567 
-574 DDWVE
+574 
-579 SRYRST
+579 
-585 RYSHYEI
+585 
-592 EFSQAGESANKT
+592 
-604 GYLNATKKNGYDYDE
+604 
-619 LADVIF
+619 
-625 EPNPLTGSTK
+625 
-635 SASASYNFDLYVYS
+635 
-649 SSSDRNPD
+649 
-657 RHTGTVTFN
+657 
-666 IKPGSDSSG
+666 G
-675 DIVYSASLGQDV
+675 DISYTASLGEDV
-687 SFDVSDFEDFYS
+687 YFDVDDFEDFYTA
-699 DKYSRGYL
+699 KYNRGSL
-707 EYVTFGSSTAN
+707 EYVTFGSSTSN
-718 GTLYNEDGKSAGSSS
+718 GTLYDEDGKTVNNKTCH
-733 YYVDPSSRQK
+733 VDPSSRQNALE
-743 GLDGI
+743 GV

-768 YGTTRDNSGEGKAE
+768 YGTERNNNGNGDRSG
-782 GTVTI
+782 TI
-787 IYLNDSAKDIT
+787 TITYLNDSASDIV
-798 YNTTAGKVTLS
+798 YNTTAGKVTLDPK
-809 AQDFID
+809 DFNE
-815 AYKEATGSKT
+815 AYKQATGSKT
-825 APSNLTIEFQNIP
+825 APSNLTIEFQNVP

-860 SNRYTTKNSG
+860 SNRYTTKSSG
-870 SYRLAQLT
+870 TYRLAQLT
-878 YTGTKGKDTIDYIAY
+878 YTGTRGKDTIDYIAY
-893 SGSTAQFTGKVV
+893 SGGTAQFSGKVV
-905 FNGTAAAP
+905 FNGTAAVP

-1195 SDYHAQHT
+1195 SDYHTQHT

>member
-1 MAACPVGRVPP
+1 
-12 DMRKDGYFMKS
+12 MKS

-40 LVPVALAAGET
+40 LVPGALAADASI
-51 LTVSVQGATSSL
+51 SVNPTDP
-63 KAGDSIT
+63 KPGDSVSLSLSNVTIPENSTGVTYSWKCGNDSLNSSTNTASYT
-70 VNATLPT
+70 VPTTASAGTTLNFSCEIKYTPPVGSTPSGEQTINAT
-77 GFNAS
+77 GS
-82 EGATWTWTAEGTGA
+82 
-96 PTVSSSTSSLTVTLT
+96 
-111 EGTYKFKA
+111 A
-119 TVSSITSTTDS
+119 TVKAAEVVVDGITLNSNNVTTIKVDGTTTWGYTLSPAGASASVSWESKNPSVATVDS
-130 TNVVSN
+130 NGKITGKSA
-136 VSGETAEITVS
+136 GTAEITAKVS
-147 AADTPLKIELGNPSP
+147 DSISAKATITVEAKDPSISVTPSA
-162 SELTVGSNTTARLSA
+162 STVEVGKSISLDVKTTNAPAGA
-177 TLSGTGADTAQVE
+177 TITVEASGTGAGTVSGSQSPYTFTA
-190 WSANPQN
+190 
-197 IVTVTPAND
+197 
-206 TKSATIAVAQN
+206 TKAG
-217 ANITSSATVTITA
+217 TVTITA
-230 AIKNGTNTQKDTKT
+230 KLISGGQVVASQTANVTVTEAAIAATLTPSNKTPQANGSITVDLLVTSEADRSRLNSVEWSVSSTDKAKISSSTAYNSTTGAARATVDITKTGELTITATFKNGS
-244 ITVKPAAIPA
+244 TVV
-254 ASIALTGSG
+254 GSK
-263 ITGGTNGQYTLTL
+263 
-276 PAGSSVDV
+276 SV
-284 TAQLKDANN
+284 
-293 GNVSGTVNVSGGTA
+293 TVNVQTPLTISGTSTLSYPGAQSQLTAYFNNKVVGTNAVTWSLSSTNSNVTSNSYIALSDNRNGTA
-307 TVCSAGTMTNNVVRL
+307 TI
-322 TAANVTA
+322 TA
-329 QNTAIFTF
+329 
-337 TSGSLSATL
+337 
-346 TVTVVPVPY
+346 
-355 IVVDGNATSIA
+355 IA
-366 AGQSIGLTL
+366 AGTTTVYAFYTENNEQYVGSISIK
-375 QNAPVGCTVTWRGTT
+375 V
-390 GLTFSPDATLAS
+390 
-402 TSTTMTA
+402 
-409 ASTMSPTSSA
+409 TSSA
-419 KITATVSG
+419 
-427 TGITTATYEKTIAVT
+427 
-442 NPLTIYPAS
+442 
-451 KELTAF
+451 
-457 GAQQKLTARFNS
+457 Q
-469 IDLTSNS
+469 
-476 GLSWSIVGATNSYSD
+476 
-491 GYISLSTNTTNGS
+491 
-504 VLVTAESPT
+504 
-513 NTARVVRATYVTTT
+513 
-527 GTYYADCPITV
+527 
-538 KFSAA
+538 

-553 NPGYALTDDPDEGR
+553 NAGYALTDDPDEGR

-579 SRYRST
+579 NYYKSSK
-585 RYSHYEI
+585 YSYSYELR
-592 EFSQAGESANKT
+592 FDQTGDSNKA
-604 GYLNATKKNGYDYDE
+604 GYLNASTKTDYSYDE
-619 LADVIF
+619 LSDVIF
-625 EPNPLTGSTK
+625 EPTPLSGTTK
-635 SASASYNFDLYVYS
+635 SATASYNFTLYVYTNNS
-649 SSSDRNPD
+649 YNPNK
-657 RHTGTVTFN
+657 HTGTVTFN

-687 SFDVSDFEDFYS
+687 SFDVSDFEDFYN

-768 YGTTRDNSGEGKAE
+768 YGTTRDDSGDGKAE

-825 APSNLTIEFQNIP
+825 APSNLTIEFQNVP
-838 SNGTLTYTGGSK
+838 TNGTLTYTGGSK

-878 YTGTKGKDTIDYIAY
+878 YTGTRGKDTIEYIAY

-905 FNGTAAAP
+905 FNGTAAVP

-1093 GSQWAINYKNL
+1093 GSNWAINYKNL

-1195 SDYHAQHT
+1195 SDYHTQHT

>member
-1 MAACPVGRVPP
+1 MAACPVGHVPP

-40 LVPVALAAGET
+40 LVPGALAAA
-51 LTVSVQGATSSL
+51 SV
-63 KAGDSIT
+63 SIT
-70 VNATLPT
+70 GTPSTNPVAGPNTSVTL
-77 GFNAS
+77 S
-82 EGATWTWTAEGTGA
+82 SKVEGADEYSDLQYSW
-96 PTVSSSTSSLTVTLT
+96 TVT
-111 EGTYKFKA
+111 G
-119 TVSSITSTTDS
+119 VGNTSTT
-130 TNVVSN
+130 N
-136 VSGETAEITVS
+136 
-147 AADTPLKIELGNPSP
+147 
-162 SELTVGSNTTARLSA
+162 
-177 TLSGTGADTAQVE
+177 Q
-190 WSANPQN
+190 
-197 IVTVTPAND
+197 
-206 TKSATIAVAQN
+206 
-217 ANITSSATVTITA
+217 SSVTISC
-230 AIKNGTNTQKDTKT
+230 
-244 ITVKPAAIPA
+244 P
-254 ASIALTGSG
+254 S
-263 ITGGTNGQYTLTL
+263 
-276 PAGSSVDV
+276 AGSV
-284 TAQLKDANN
+284 T
-293 GNVSGTVNVSGGTA
+293 
-307 TVCSAGTMTNNVVRL
+307 
-322 TAANVTA
+322 
-329 QNTAIFTF
+329 
-337 TSGSLSATL
+337 ATL
-346 TVTVVPVPY
+346 TVTGIKDNQPGQQV
-355 IVVDGNATSIA
+355 GTANATFQVDAATIA
-366 AGQSIGLTL
+366 VTGITVSPKTTTIKVNTTTSLSASVSPT
-375 QNAPVGCTVTWRGTT
+375 NATEQGVTWSSSNSSMATVDDKGVVRGVAPGEVTITATSRSDPQKKDTCTVTVQPADPVAPTSITVTPSTQTVTVGNDVQLTAKVLPTTATQTVTWGSSDTSVATVDQSGKVTAIATGIATITAKTTVAGSNVLGQCTLTVSDGVKKVTIAEPTTTTIYANGTSNTLATSVTLSATVETTGGTT
-390 GLTFSPDATLAS
+390 QYPVTW
-402 TSTTMTA
+402 
-409 ASTMSPTSSA
+409 TSSNTNVKVTPTNGNTNQA
-419 KITATVSG
+419 VVSVGSGYLSTQTKATITATAGGVSATIEITVIPPVTFTGAPSTLSSYGANATVSPNVVSALGGITNITWESSNKNVVDVIKSSVNNTATVTAVSNGTATITATVTTTSG
-427 TGITTATYEKTIAVT
+427 TFYGKFDV
-442 NPLTIYPAS
+442 
-451 KELTAF
+451 
-457 GAQQKLTARFNS
+457 
-469 IDLTSNS
+469 
-476 GLSWSIVGATNSYSD
+476 
-491 GYISLSTNTTNGS
+491 
-504 VLVTAESPT
+504 
-513 NTARVVRATYVTTT
+513 
-527 GTYYADCPITV
+527 TV

-543 VNPSVTVYDG
+543 LTPSVVVYDS
-553 NPGYALTDDPDEGR
+553 NPGYGLDDIPDEGNTSIVSQL
-567 DSIADQI
+567 DSQVRSKIGN
-574 DDWVE
+574 
-579 SRYRST
+579 SRYDYYKLRFASVGNSRDDGYLDANTRTDYYNDELEDIVFYPTANLTSSNST
-585 RYSHYEI
+585 ATETF
-592 EFSQAGESANKT
+592 EFSVEVYNSSNSKV
-604 GYLNATKKNGYDYDE
+604 ATLSG
-619 LADVIF
+619 LM
-625 EPNPLTGSTK
+625 
-635 SASASYNFDLYVYS
+635 
-649 SSSDRNPD
+649 
-657 RHTGTVTFN
+657 TFT
-666 IKPGSDSSG
+666 IKRGDSVGSG

-718 GTLYNEDGKSAGSSS
+718 GTLYNEDGKSAGSTS

-748 YFSPKSTMKKST
+748 YFSPKSTMKRST

-825 APSNLTIEFQNIP
+825 APSNLTIEFQNVP

-878 YTGTKGKDTIDYIAY
+878 YTGTRGKDAIEYIAY

-905 FNGTAAAP
+905 FNGSAAVP

-953 ANGTLLMNGANASGV
+953 ANGTLLMNGASASGV

-1093 GSQWAINYKNL
+1093 GSNWAINYKNL

-1135 VSAVTS
+1135 VSAVTG

-1195 SDYHAQHT
+1195 SDYHTQHT

>member
-40 LVPVALAAGET
+40 LVPGALAAGPSI
-51 LTVSVQGATSSL
+51 SVNPTDP
-63 KAGDSIT
+63 KPGDSVSLSLSNVTIPENSTSVTYSWKCGNDSLNSSTNTASYT
-70 VNATLPT
+70 VPTTASAGTTLNFSCEIKYTSPAGSTPSGEQTINATGSATVKAAEVVVDGITLNSNNVTTIKVDGTTTWGYTLSPT
-77 GFNAS
+77 GAS
-82 EGATWTWTAEGTGA
+82 ASVSWESATPA
-96 PTVSSSTSSLTVTLT
+96 V
-111 EGTYKFKA
+111 A
-119 TVSSITSTTDS
+119 TVDNNGKITGKSAGTS
-130 TNVVSN
+130 
-136 VSGETAEITVS
+136 EITVKVSDSIS
-147 AADTPLKIELGNPSP
+147 AKATITVEAKDPSI
-162 SELTVGSNTTARLSA
+162 S
-177 TLSGTGADTAQVE
+177 
-190 WSANPQN
+190 
-197 IVTVTPAND
+197 VTPSAS
-206 TKSATIAVAQN
+206 TVEVGKSISLDVKTTNAPAGATITVE
-217 ANITSSATVTITA
+217 ANGTAGAGTISGSQSPYTFTATKAGTVTITA
-230 AIKNGTNTQKDTKT
+230 KLMSGNQVVASQTANVTVTEAAIAATLTPSNKTPQANGSITVDLQVYEADRSRLNEVSWSVTPTDNATITSSNIYNSSTGAAQATVNITKT
-244 ITVKPAAIPA
+244 GELTITATFKSDNTVVGSKSVVVNVQTPLTISGTSTLSYPGAQSQLTAYFNNKVVGTSA
-254 ASIALTGSG
+254 VTWSLSSTNSNVTSNSYIALSD
-263 ITGGTNGQYTLTL
+263 NR
-276 PAGSSVDV
+276 
-284 TAQLKDANN
+284 N
-293 GNVSGTVNVSGGTA
+293 GTA
-307 TVCSAGTMTNNVVRL
+307 TI
-322 TAANVTA
+322 TA
-329 QNTAIFTF
+329 
-337 TSGSLSATL
+337 
-346 TVTVVPVPY
+346 
-355 IVVDGNATSIA
+355 IA
-366 AGQSIGLTL
+366 AGTTTVYAFYRESNEQYVGSISIK
-375 QNAPVGCTVTWRGTT
+375 V
-390 GLTFSPDATLAS
+390 
-402 TSTTMTA
+402 
-409 ASTMSPTSSA
+409 TSSA
-419 KITATVSG
+419 
-427 TGITTATYEKTIAVT
+427 
-442 NPLTIYPAS
+442 
-451 KELTAF
+451 
-457 GAQQKLTARFNS
+457 Q
-469 IDLTSNS
+469 
-476 GLSWSIVGATNSYSD
+476 
-491 GYISLSTNTTNGS
+491 
-504 VLVTAESPT
+504 
-513 NTARVVRATYVTTT
+513 
-527 GTYYADCPITV
+527 
-538 KFSAA
+538 

-553 NPGYALTDDPDEGR
+553 NAGYALTDDPDEGR

-579 SRYRST
+579 NYYKSSK
-585 RYSHYEI
+585 YSYSYELR
-592 EFSQAGESANKT
+592 FDQTGDSNKA
-604 GYLNATKKNGYDYDE
+604 GYLNASTKTDYSYDE
-619 LADVIF
+619 LSDVIF
-625 EPNPLTGSTK
+625 EPNPLSGTTK
-635 SASASYNFDLYVYS
+635 SATASYNFTLYVYTNNS
-649 SSSDRNPD
+649 YNPNK
-657 RHTGTVTFN
+657 HSGTMTFN

-718 GTLYNEDGKSAGSSS
+718 GTLYNEDGKSAGSTS

-748 YFSPKSTMKKST
+748 YFSPKSSMKRST

-787 IYLNDSAKDIT
+787 IYLNDNAKDIT

-825 APSNLTIEFQNIP
+825 APSNLTIEFQNVP

-878 YTGTKGKDTIDYIAY
+878 YTGTRGKDTIEYIAY

-905 FNGTAAAP
+905 FNGTAAVP

-953 ANGTLLMNGANASGV
+953 ANGTLLMNGASASGV

-1059 GKGDGKFDPLGTVT
+1059 GKGEGKFDPLGTVT

-1195 SDYHAQHT
+1195 SDYHTQHT

>member
-40 LVPVALAAGET
+40 LVPGALAADASI
-51 LTVSVQGATSSL
+51 SVNPTDP
-63 KAGDSIT
+63 KPGDSVSLSLSNVTIPENSTGVTYSWKCGNDSLNSSTNTASYT
-70 VNATLPT
+70 VPTTASAGTTLNFSCEIKYTPPVGSTPSGERTINAT
-77 GFNAS
+77 GS
-82 EGATWTWTAEGTGA
+82 
-96 PTVSSSTSSLTVTLT
+96 
-111 EGTYKFKA
+111 A
-119 TVSSITSTTDS
+119 TVKAAEVVVDGITLNSNNVTTIKVDGTTTWGYTLSPAGASASVSWESKNPSVATVDS
-130 TNVVSN
+130 NGKITGKSA
-136 VSGETAEITVS
+136 GTAEITAKVS
-147 AADTPLKIELGNPSP
+147 DSISAKATITVEAKDPSISVTPSA
-162 SELTVGSNTTARLSA
+162 STVEVGKSISLDVKTTNAPAGA
-177 TLSGTGADTAQVE
+177 TITVEASGTGAGTVSGSQSPYTFTA
-190 WSANPQN
+190 
-197 IVTVTPAND
+197 
-206 TKSATIAVAQN
+206 TKAG
-217 ANITSSATVTITA
+217 TVTITA
-230 AIKNGTNTQKDTKT
+230 KLISGGQVVASQTANVTVTEAAIAATLTPSNKTPQANGSITVDLLVTSEADRSRLNRVEWSVSSTDKAKISSSTAYDSTTGAARATVDITKT
-244 ITVKPAAIPA
+244 GELTITATFK
-254 ASIALTGSG
+254 SGS
-263 ITGGTNGQYTLTL
+263 TVV
-276 PAGSSVDV
+276 GSKSV
-284 TAQLKDANN
+284 
-293 GNVSGTVNVSGGTA
+293 TVNVQTPLTISGTSTLSYPGAQSQLTAYFNNKVVGTNAVTWSLSSTNSNVTSNSYIALSDNRNGTA
-307 TVCSAGTMTNNVVRL
+307 TI
-322 TAANVTA
+322 TA
-329 QNTAIFTF
+329 
-337 TSGSLSATL
+337 
-346 TVTVVPVPY
+346 
-355 IVVDGNATSIA
+355 IA
-366 AGQSIGLTL
+366 AGTTTVYAFYTENNEQYVGSISIK
-375 QNAPVGCTVTWRGTT
+375 V
-390 GLTFSPDATLAS
+390 
-402 TSTTMTA
+402 
-409 ASTMSPTSSA
+409 TSSA
-419 KITATVSG
+419 
-427 TGITTATYEKTIAVT
+427 
-442 NPLTIYPAS
+442 
-451 KELTAF
+451 
-457 GAQQKLTARFNS
+457 Q
-469 IDLTSNS
+469 
-476 GLSWSIVGATNSYSD
+476 
-491 GYISLSTNTTNGS
+491 
-504 VLVTAESPT
+504 
-513 NTARVVRATYVTTT
+513 
-527 GTYYADCPITV
+527 
-538 KFSAA
+538 

-553 NPGYALTDDPDEGR
+553 NAGYALTDDPDEGR

-579 SRYRST
+579 NYYKSSK
-585 RYSHYEI
+585 YSYSYELR
-592 EFSQAGESANKT
+592 FDQTGDSNKA
-604 GYLNATKKNGYDYDE
+604 GYLNASTKTDYSYDE
-619 LADVIF
+619 LSDVIF
-625 EPNPLTGSTK
+625 EPTPLSGTTK
-635 SASASYNFDLYVYS
+635 SATASYNFTLYVYTNNS
-649 SSSDRNPD
+649 YNPNK
-657 RHTGTVTFN
+657 HTGTVTFN

-687 SFDVSDFEDFYS
+687 SFDVSDFEDFYN

-768 YGTTRDNSGEGKAE
+768 YGTTRDDSGDGKAE

-825 APSNLTIEFQNIP
+825 APSNLTIEFQNVP

-878 YTGTKGKDTIDYIAY
+878 YTGTRGKDTIEYIAY

-905 FNGTAAAP
+905 FNGSAAVP

-953 ANGTLLMNGANASGV
+953 ANGTLLMNGASASGV

-1195 SDYHAQHT
+1195 SDYHTQHT

>member
-40 LVPVALAAGET
+40 LVPGALAADPSISVNPTDPKPGNSVSLSLSNVTIPENSTSVTYSWKCGNDSLNSSTNTASYTVPTTASAGTTLNFSCEIKYTPPTGSTPSGEQT
-51 LTVSVQGATSSL
+51 
-63 KAGDSIT
+63 I
-70 VNATLPT
+70 NATGSATVKAAEVVVDGITLNSNNVTTIKVDGTTTWGYTLSPT
-77 GFNAS
+77 GAS
-82 EGATWTWTAEGTGA
+82 ASVSWESATPA
-96 PTVSSSTSSLTVTLT
+96 V
-111 EGTYKFKA
+111 A
-119 TVSSITSTTDS
+119 TVDNNGKITGKSAGTS
-130 TNVVSN
+130 
-136 VSGETAEITVS
+136 EITVKVSDSIS
-147 AADTPLKIELGNPSP
+147 AKATITVEAKDPSI
-162 SELTVGSNTTARLSA
+162 S
-177 TLSGTGADTAQVE
+177 
-190 WSANPQN
+190 
-197 IVTVTPAND
+197 VTPSAS
-206 TKSATIAVAQN
+206 TVEVGKSISLDVKTTNAPAGATITVE
-217 ANITSSATVTITA
+217 ANGTAGAGTISGSQSPYTFTATKAGTVTITA
-230 AIKNGTNTQKDTKT
+230 KLMSGNQVVASQTANVTVTEAAIAATLTPSNKTPQANGSITVDLQVDVADRSRLNEVSWSVTPTANTTITSSNDYNSTTGAAQATVNITKT
-244 ITVKPAAIPA
+244 GELTITATFKSDDTVVGSKSVVVNVQTPLTISGTSTLSYPGAQSQLTAYFNNKVVGTSA
-254 ASIALTGSG
+254 VTWSLSSTNSNVTSNSYIALSD
-263 ITGGTNGQYTLTL
+263 NR
-276 PAGSSVDV
+276 
-284 TAQLKDANN
+284 N
-293 GNVSGTVNVSGGTA
+293 GTA
-307 TVCSAGTMTNNVVRL
+307 TI
-322 TAANVTA
+322 TA
-329 QNTAIFTF
+329 
-337 TSGSLSATL
+337 
-346 TVTVVPVPY
+346 
-355 IVVDGNATSIA
+355 IA
-366 AGQSIGLTL
+366 AGTTTVYAFYRESNEQYVGSISIK
-375 QNAPVGCTVTWRGTT
+375 V
-390 GLTFSPDATLAS
+390 
-402 TSTTMTA
+402 
-409 ASTMSPTSSA
+409 TSSA
-419 KITATVSG
+419 
-427 TGITTATYEKTIAVT
+427 
-442 NPLTIYPAS
+442 
-451 KELTAF
+451 
-457 GAQQKLTARFNS
+457 Q
-469 IDLTSNS
+469 
-476 GLSWSIVGATNSYSD
+476 
-491 GYISLSTNTTNGS
+491 
-504 VLVTAESPT
+504 
-513 NTARVVRATYVTTT
+513 
-527 GTYYADCPITV
+527 
-538 KFSAA
+538 

-553 NPGYALTDDPDEGR
+553 NAGYALTDDPDEGR

-579 SRYRST
+579 NYYKSSK
-585 RYSHYEI
+585 YSYSYELR
-592 EFSQAGESANKT
+592 FDQTGDSNKA
-604 GYLNATKKNGYDYDE
+604 GYLNASTKTDYSYDE
-619 LADVIF
+619 LSDVIF
-625 EPNPLTGSTK
+625 EPNPLSGTTK
-635 SASASYNFDLYVYS
+635 SATASYNFTLYVYTNNS
-649 SSSDRNPD
+649 YNPNK
-657 RHTGTVTFN
+657 HSGTMTFN

-718 GTLYNEDGKSAGSSS
+718 GTLYNEDGKSAGSTS

-748 YFSPKSTMKKST
+748 YFSPKSSMKRST

-787 IYLNDSAKDIT
+787 IYLNDNAKDIT

-825 APSNLTIEFQNIP
+825 APSNLTIEFQNVP

-878 YTGTKGKDTIDYIAY
+878 YTGTRGKDTIEYIAY

-905 FNGTAAAP
+905 FNGTAAVP

-953 ANGTLLMNGANASGV
+953 ANGTLLMNGASASGV

-1093 GSQWAINYKNL
+1093 GSNWAINYKNL

-1195 SDYHAQHT
+1195 SDYHTQHT

>member
-1 MAACPVGRVPP
+1 
-12 DMRKDGYFMKS
+12 MKS

-40 LVPVALAAGET
+40 LVPGALAADASI
-51 LTVSVQGATSSL
+51 SVNPTDP
-63 KAGDSIT
+63 KPGDSVSLSLSNVTIPENSTGVTYSWKCGNDSLNSSTNTASYT
-70 VNATLPT
+70 VPTTASAGTTLNFSCEIKYTPPVGSTPSGEQTINATGSATVKAAEVVVDGITLNSNNVTTIKVDGTTTWGYTLSPT
-77 GFNAS
+77 GAS
-82 EGATWTWTAEGTGA
+82 ASVSWESATPA
-96 PTVSSSTSSLTVTLT
+96 V
-111 EGTYKFKA
+111 A
-119 TVSSITSTTDS
+119 TVDNNGKITGKSAGTS
-130 TNVVSN
+130 
-136 VSGETAEITVS
+136 EITVKVNDSIS
-147 AADTPLKIELGNPSP
+147 AKATITVEAKDPSISVTPSA
-162 SELTVGSNTTARLSA
+162 STVEVGKSINLNVTTANAPAGA
-177 TLSGTGADTAQVE
+177 TVTIEASGTGA
-190 WSANPQN
+190 
-197 IVTVTPAND
+197 
-206 TKSATIAVAQN
+206 
-217 ANITSSATVTITA
+217 
-230 AIKNGTNTQKDTKT
+230 
-244 ITVKPAAIPA
+244 
-254 ASIALTGSG
+254 
-263 ITGGTNGQYTLTL
+263 
-276 PAGSSVDV
+276 
-284 TAQLKDANN
+284 
-293 GNVSGTVNVSGGTA
+293 GNVSGTQSPYTFTATAAGPVTITANLMSGATVLASQTTNVTVAEAAIKATLSTPNNRPQANGSIDVTLAVDSADRSRVNSVIWSVSPNANATISSKNEYNTTTGAAAATINITKTGNLTITATLKDSTGKVVGSPSVTVNVQTPLTISGTSTLTYAGAQSTLTAKLYGNTTGTSAVTWSLNSNGNTATTNSYIALSDNRNGTA
-307 TVCSAGTMTNNVVRL
+307 TI
-322 TAANVTA
+322 TA
-329 QNTAIFTF
+329 
-337 TSGSLSATL
+337 
-346 TVTVVPVPY
+346 
-355 IVVDGNATSIA
+355 IA
-366 AGQSIGLTL
+366 AGRTTVYAFLTVNNETYVGSID
-375 QNAPVGCTVTWRGTT
+375 V
-390 GLTFSPDATLAS
+390 
-402 TSTTMTA
+402 
-409 ASTMSPTSSA
+409 
-419 KITATVSG
+419 TVSSSSQ
-427 TGITTATYEKTIAVT
+427 I
-442 NPLTIYPAS
+442 
-451 KELTAF
+451 
-457 GAQQKLTARFNS
+457 
-469 IDLTSNS
+469 
-476 GLSWSIVGATNSYSD
+476 
-491 GYISLSTNTTNGS
+491 
-504 VLVTAESPT
+504 
-513 NTARVVRATYVTTT
+513 
-527 GTYYADCPITV
+527 
-538 KFSAA
+538 
-543 VNPSVTVYDG
+543 NPSVTVYDG
-553 NPGYALTDDPDEGR
+553 NTGYALTDDPDEGR

-579 SRYRST
+579 ARHRNSGYYYT
-585 RYSHYEI
+585 VH
-592 EFSQAGESANKT
+592 FDQAGNSANKA
-604 GYLNATKKNGYDYDE
+604 GYLSASTKSGDVYEYDD

-625 EPNPLTGSTK
+625 EPTPLTGSTK
-635 SASASYNFDLYVYS
+635 SATATYNFTVEVYRNS
-649 SSSDRNPD
+649 STSRPEYTYS
-657 RHTGTVTFN
+657 GTMTFN

-687 SFDVSDFEDFYS
+687 YFDVSDFEDFYS

-748 YFSPKSTMKKST
+748 YFSPKSSMKRST

-905 FNGTAAAP
+905 FNGTAAVP

-1059 GKGDGKFDPLGTVT
+1059 GKGEGKFDPLGTVT

-1093 GSQWAINYKNL
+1093 GSNWAINYKNL

-1195 SDYHAQHT
+1195 SDYHTQHT

>member
-1 MAACPVGRVPP
+1 
-12 DMRKDGYFMKS
+12 MKS

-40 LVPVALAAGET
+40 LVPGALAVATWSGTISAGNSPKAGEATT
-51 LTVSVQGATSSL
+51 LTLSNLSLAGDDTSDNNGSYTVPTSITWTITSAPSGASTPSVSGNSVTFPAAGSYGVKAEGTATKTGNDQVTGSFSVTGTVSVSPAEVEVNG
-63 KAGDSIT
+63 IT
-70 VNATLPT
+70 LNSNNVTTIKVDGTTTWGYTLSPT
-77 GFNAS
+77 GAS
-82 EGATWTWTAEGTGA
+82 ASVSWESATPA
-96 PTVSSSTSSLTVTLT
+96 V
-111 EGTYKFKA
+111 A
-119 TVSSITSTTDS
+119 TVDNNGKITGKSAGTS
-130 TNVVSN
+130 
-136 VSGETAEITVS
+136 EITVKVNDSIS
-147 AADTPLKIELGNPSP
+147 AKATITVEAKDPSISVTPSA
-162 SELTVGSNTTARLSA
+162 STVEVGKSINLNVTTANAPAGA
-177 TLSGTGADTAQVE
+177 TVTIEASGTGA
-190 WSANPQN
+190 
-197 IVTVTPAND
+197 
-206 TKSATIAVAQN
+206 
-217 ANITSSATVTITA
+217 
-230 AIKNGTNTQKDTKT
+230 
-244 ITVKPAAIPA
+244 
-254 ASIALTGSG
+254 
-263 ITGGTNGQYTLTL
+263 
-276 PAGSSVDV
+276 
-284 TAQLKDANN
+284 
-293 GNVSGTVNVSGGTA
+293 GNVSGTQSPYTFTATAAGPVTITANLMSGATVLASQTTNVTVAEAAIKATLSTPNNRPQANGSIDVTLAVDSADRSRVNSVIWSVSPNANATISSKNEYNTTTGAAAATINITKTGNLTITATLKDSTGKVVGSPSVTVNVQTPLTISGTSTLTYAGAQSTLTAKLYGNTTGTSAVTWSLNSNGNTATTNSYIALSDNRNGTA
-307 TVCSAGTMTNNVVRL
+307 TI
-322 TAANVTA
+322 AA
-329 QNTAIFTF
+329 
-337 TSGSLSATL
+337 
-346 TVTVVPVPY
+346 
-355 IVVDGNATSIA
+355 IA
-366 AGQSIGLTL
+366 AGRTTVYAFLTINNETYVGSID
-375 QNAPVGCTVTWRGTT
+375 V
-390 GLTFSPDATLAS
+390 
-402 TSTTMTA
+402 
-409 ASTMSPTSSA
+409 
-419 KITATVSG
+419 TVSSSSQ
-427 TGITTATYEKTIAVT
+427 I
-442 NPLTIYPAS
+442 
-451 KELTAF
+451 
-457 GAQQKLTARFNS
+457 
-469 IDLTSNS
+469 
-476 GLSWSIVGATNSYSD
+476 
-491 GYISLSTNTTNGS
+491 
-504 VLVTAESPT
+504 
-513 NTARVVRATYVTTT
+513 
-527 GTYYADCPITV
+527 
-538 KFSAA
+538 
-543 VNPSVTVYDG
+543 NPSVTVYDG
-553 NPGYALTDDPDEGR
+553 NTGYALTDDPDEGR

-579 SRYRST
+579 ARHRNSGYYYT
-585 RYSHYEI
+585 VH
-592 EFSQAGESANKT
+592 FDQAGNSANKA
-604 GYLNATKKNGYDYDE
+604 GYLSASTKSGDVYEYDD

-625 EPNPLTGSTK
+625 EPTPLTGSTK
-635 SASASYNFDLYVYS
+635 SATATYNFTVEVYRNS
-649 SSSDRNPD
+649 STSRPEYTYS
-657 RHTGTVTFN
+657 GTMTFN

-687 SFDVSDFEDFYS
+687 YFDVSDFEDFYS

-748 YFSPKSTMKKST
+748 YFSPKSSMKRST

-905 FNGTAAAP
+905 FNGTAAVP

-1059 GKGDGKFDPLGTVT
+1059 GKGEGKFDPLGTVT

-1093 GSQWAINYKNL
+1093 GSNWAINYKNL

-1195 SDYHAQHT
+1195 SDYHTQHT

>member
-1 MAACPVGRVPP
+1 
-12 DMRKDGYFMKS
+12 MKS

-40 LVPVALAAGET
+40 LVPGALAADASISVNPTDPKPGDSVSLSLSNVTIPENSTGVTYSWKCGNDSLNSSTNTASYTVPTTASAGTTLNFSCEIKYTPPVGSTPSGEQTINATGSATVKAAEVVVDGITLNSNNVTTIKVDGTTTWGYTLSPAGASASVSWESKNPSVATVDSNGKITGKSAGTAEITAKVSDSISAKATITVEAKDPSISVTPSASTVEVGKSISLDVKTTNAPAGATITVEASGAGAGTVSAQSPYTFTATKAGPVTITAKLMSGAQVVASQTANVTVTEAAIKAT
-51 LTVSVQGATSSL
+51 LTPSTKNPQANG
-63 KAGDSIT
+63 SIT
-70 VNATLPT
+70 VNLAVDVADRSRVSSVEWSLNPATNANISASQTYNSTTGAAQATVSITKIGNLTITATLRDSAGKVVGSPSVTVNVQTPLTISGTNTLTYVGAQSTLTAKLYGDST
-77 GFNAS
+77 GTSAVTWSLNSTGSTVTSNSVITLSDNCNGTATITAI
-82 EGATWTWTAEGTGA
+82 GAGKATVYAFLTKNNEQYVGSVDV
-96 PTVSSSTSSLTVTLT
+96 TVSSSS
-111 EGTYKFKA
+111 
-119 TVSSITSTTDS
+119 
-130 TNVVSN
+130 
-136 VSGETAEITVS
+136 
-147 AADTPLKIELGNPSP
+147 
-162 SELTVGSNTTARLSA
+162 
-177 TLSGTGADTAQVE
+177 Q
-190 WSANPQN
+190 
-197 IVTVTPAND
+197 
-206 TKSATIAVAQN
+206 
-217 ANITSSATVTITA
+217 
-230 AIKNGTNTQKDTKT
+230 
-244 ITVKPAAIPA
+244 
-254 ASIALTGSG
+254 
-263 ITGGTNGQYTLTL
+263 
-276 PAGSSVDV
+276 
-284 TAQLKDANN
+284 
-293 GNVSGTVNVSGGTA
+293 
-307 TVCSAGTMTNNVVRL
+307 
-322 TAANVTA
+322 
-329 QNTAIFTF
+329 
-337 TSGSLSATL
+337 
-346 TVTVVPVPY
+346 
-355 IVVDGNATSIA
+355 
-366 AGQSIGLTL
+366 
-375 QNAPVGCTVTWRGTT
+375 
-390 GLTFSPDATLAS
+390 
-402 TSTTMTA
+402 
-409 ASTMSPTSSA
+409 
-419 KITATVSG
+419 
-427 TGITTATYEKTIAVT
+427 
-442 NPLTIYPAS
+442 
-451 KELTAF
+451 
-457 GAQQKLTARFNS
+457 
-469 IDLTSNS
+469 
-476 GLSWSIVGATNSYSD
+476 
-491 GYISLSTNTTNGS
+491 
-504 VLVTAESPT
+504 
-513 NTARVVRATYVTTT
+513 
-527 GTYYADCPITV
+527 
-538 KFSAA
+538 

-553 NPGYALTDDPDEGR
+553 NSGYALTDDPDEGR

-592 EFSQAGESANKT
+592 EFSKPGESANKT
-604 GYLNATKKNGYDYDE
+604 GYLNATKNDSYDYDE

-649 SSSDRNPD
+649 SSSDKHPD
-657 RHTGTVTFN
+657 KHTGTMTFN

-718 GTLYNEDGKSAGSSS
+718 GTLYNEDGKSAGSTS

-748 YFSPKSTMKKST
+748 YFSPKSSMKKST

-825 APSNLTIEFQNIP
+825 APSNLTIEFQNVP

-878 YTGTKGKDTIDYIAY
+878 YTGTRGKDTIEYIAY

-905 FNGTAAAP
+905 FNGTAAVP

-1059 GKGDGKFDPLGTVT
+1059 GKGEGKFDPLGTVT

-1093 GSQWAINYKNL
+1093 GSNWAINYKNL

-1195 SDYHAQHT
+1195 SDYHTQHT

>member
-40 LVPVALAAGET
+40 LVPTALAADLQASISGINSSLT
-51 LTVSVQGATSSL
+51 LTAEGNVTANPSVSLSNNTDNYNISTYGWSVTPTTGASVTANESGANPTITFTQAGTYTVTVSGNATRTIPGTDGGSSTTET
-63 KAGDSIT
+63 KTYEATASVT
-70 VNATLPT
+70 VNAAPTPVATTITFDPT
-77 GFNAS
+77 GNQTLTAGGNALNVT
-82 EGATWTWTAEGTGA
+82 ATVKDQNGNTMSGSTVTWGSVTSTALTA
-96 PTVSSSTSSLTVTLT
+96 STSGNTITLT
-111 EGTYKFKA
+111 PA
-119 TVSSITSTTDS
+119 TASAVS
-130 TNVVSN
+130 
-136 VSGETAEITVS
+136 
-147 AADTPLKIELGNPSP
+147 
-162 SELTVGSNTTARLSA
+162 
-177 TLSGTGADTAQVE
+177 TAQ
-190 WSANPQN
+190 
-197 IVTVTPAND
+197 D
-206 TKSATIAVAQN
+206 
-217 ANITSSATVTITA
+217 VTITA
-230 AIKNGTNTQKDTKT
+230 SVTGTSASASFKVTVNPVSGTISLDKTSASLVPGNSIILTATPTPASGLTVSKVEWSSSSTAVTVTQDSADANKATVLVAPATTTGEAT
-244 ITVKPAAIPA
+244 ITAKVTFSNNTISTATCKITIANPL
-254 ASIALTGSG
+254 SITANRT
-263 ITGGTNGQYTLTL
+263 TLTSL
-276 PAGSSVDV
+276 GDYVDV
-284 TAQLKDANN
+284 TASHSSLTPSTGVTYEWTSSNSNIIYIQNGSNVTARLVAANTGRVTITLKATIN
-293 GNVSGTVNVSGGTA
+293 GIPYTTTRDFSVDYKYSINPTA
-307 TVCSAGTMTNNVVRL
+307 TVYSDTTEYLLSDEDDLGKKSVYEQIEDYYLSGSDYVTWVR
-322 TAANVTA
+322 
-329 QNTAIFTF
+329 F
-337 TSGSLSATL
+337 TSVADTYGSLSANLNYT
-346 TVTVVPVPY
+346 Y
-355 IVVDGNATSIA
+355 YMDGRDISGSRVGLLSDVAFIPKKVGTASFPFEVGTHRSGTSTA
-366 AGQSIGLTL
+366 Y
-375 QNAPVGCTVTWRGTT
+375 T
-390 GLTFSPDATLAS
+390 GL
-402 TSTTMTA
+402 
-409 ASTMSPTSSA
+409 
-419 KITATVSG
+419 
-427 TGITTATYEKTIAVT
+427 
-442 NPLTIYPAS
+442 LTIKVEEGS
-451 KELTAF
+451 
-457 GAQQKLTARFNS
+457 
-469 IDLTSNS
+469 
-476 GLSWSIVGATNSYSD
+476 
-491 GYISLSTNTTNGS
+491 ST
-504 VLVTAESPT
+504 
-513 NTARVVRATYVTTT
+513 
-527 GTYYADCPITV
+527 
-538 KFSAA
+538 
-543 VNPSVTVYDG
+543 
-553 NPGYALTDDPDEGR
+553 
-567 DSIADQI
+567 
-574 DDWVE
+574 
-579 SRYRST
+579 
-585 RYSHYEI
+585 
-592 EFSQAGESANKT
+592 
-604 GYLNATKKNGYDYDE
+604 
-619 LADVIF
+619 
-625 EPNPLTGSTK
+625 
-635 SASASYNFDLYVYS
+635 
-649 SSSDRNPD
+649 
-657 RHTGTVTFN
+657 
-666 IKPGSDSSG
+666 G
-675 DIVYSASLGQDV
+675 DIVYSASLGEDV
-687 SFDVSDFEDFYS
+687 YFNVSDFEDFYT
-699 DKYSRGYL
+699 DEYNRGYL
-707 EYVTFGSSTAN
+707 EYVTFGSSTSN
-718 GTLYNEDGKSAGSSS
+718 GTLYNEDGKAAGSSS
-733 YYVDPSSRQK
+733 YYVEPRRSSQK
-743 GLDGI
+743 ALDGI
-748 YFSPKSTMKKST
+748 YFSPKSSMKKST

-768 YGTTRDNSGEGKAE
+768 HGTEKNDTGSKDVS

-798 YNTTAGKVTLS
+798 YSTTAGKVTLDP
-809 AQDFID
+809 QDFID
-815 AYKEATGSKT
+815 AYKEATGSRT
-825 APSNLTIEFQNIP
+825 APSNLTIEFQNVP

-905 FNGTAAAP
+905 FNGTAAVP

-1005 SGTVNITVIGNPT
+1005 SGTVNVTVIGNPT

-1059 GKGDGKFDPLGTVT
+1059 GKGEGKFDPLGTVT

-1195 SDYHAQHT
+1195 SDYHTQHT

>member
-1 MAACPVGRVPP
+1 MAACPVGHVPP

-40 LVPVALAAGET
+40 LVPGALAAG
-51 LTVSVQGATSSL
+51 
-63 KAGDSIT
+63 
-70 VNATLPT
+70 
-77 GFNAS
+77 
-82 EGATWTWTAEGTGA
+82 
-96 PTVSSSTSSLTVTLT
+96 PTVSITGTPTTNLIAGASTSVTLSSKVEGADEYSDLQYSWTVT
-111 EGTYKFKA
+111 G
-119 TVSSITSTTDS
+119 VGNTSTT
-130 TNVVSN
+130 N
-136 VSGETAEITVS
+136 
-147 AADTPLKIELGNPSP
+147 
-162 SELTVGSNTTARLSA
+162 
-177 TLSGTGADTAQVE
+177 Q
-190 WSANPQN
+190 
-197 IVTVTPAND
+197 
-206 TKSATIAVAQN
+206 
-217 ANITSSATVTITA
+217 SSVTISC
-230 AIKNGTNTQKDTKT
+230 
-244 ITVKPAAIPA
+244 P
-254 ASIALTGSG
+254 S
-263 ITGGTNGQYTLTL
+263 
-276 PAGSSVDV
+276 AGSV
-284 TAQLKDANN
+284 T
-293 GNVSGTVNVSGGTA
+293 
-307 TVCSAGTMTNNVVRL
+307 
-322 TAANVTA
+322 
-329 QNTAIFTF
+329 
-337 TSGSLSATL
+337 ATL
-346 TVTVVPVPY
+346 TVTGTKDNQPGKQVGTASTTFQVEAATIPVTDVTVSPKTTT
-355 IVVDGNATSIA
+355 VKVDATVSLSASVAPANATEQGVTWSSSDNTKA
-366 AGQSIGLTL
+366 TVDDKGVVRGV
-375 QNAPVGCTVTWRGTT
+375 APGNVTITATSKADAQKKDTCTVTVEAADPVAPTSITVTPSTQTVTVGNDVQLTAKVLPTTATQTVTWESSDTSVAAVDQSGKVTAITTGITTITTKTTVAGSNVVGQCTLTVSDGVKKVTIAEPTTTTIYANGTSNTLATSVTLSATVETTGGTT
-390 GLTFSPDATLAS
+390 QYPVTW
-402 TSTTMTA
+402 
-409 ASTMSPTSSA
+409 TSSNTNVKVTPTNGNTNQA
-419 KITATVSG
+419 VVSVGSGYLSTQTKATITATAGGVSATIEITVIPPVTFTGAPSTLSSYGANATVSPNVVSALGGITNITWESSNKNVVDVIKSSVNNTATVTAVSNGTATITATVTTTSG
-427 TGITTATYEKTIAVT
+427 TFYGKFDV
-442 NPLTIYPAS
+442 
-451 KELTAF
+451 
-457 GAQQKLTARFNS
+457 
-469 IDLTSNS
+469 
-476 GLSWSIVGATNSYSD
+476 
-491 GYISLSTNTTNGS
+491 
-504 VLVTAESPT
+504 
-513 NTARVVRATYVTTT
+513 
-527 GTYYADCPITV
+527 TV

-543 VNPSVTVYDG
+543 LTPSVVVYDS
-553 NPGYALTDDPDEGR
+553 NPGYGLDDIPDEGNTSIVSQL
-567 DSIADQI
+567 DSQVRSKIGN
-574 DDWVE
+574 
-579 SRYRST
+579 SRYDYYKLRFASVGNS
-585 RYSHYEI
+585 RDD
-592 EFSQAGESANKT
+592 
-604 GYLNATKKNGYDYDE
+604 GYLDANTRTDYYNDE
-619 LADVIF
+619 LEDIVFYPTA
-625 EPNPLTGSTK
+625 NLTGSNSTATETFEF
-635 SASASYNFDLYVYS
+635 SVEVYNS
-649 SSSDRNPD
+649 SNSKVATLS
-657 RHTGTVTFN
+657 GLMTFT
-666 IKPGSDSSG
+666 IKRGDSVGSG

-718 GTLYNEDGKSAGSSS
+718 GTLYNEDGKSAGSTS

-748 YFSPKSTMKKST
+748 YFSPKSTMKRST

-825 APSNLTIEFQNIP
+825 APSNLTIEFQNVP

-878 YTGTKGKDTIDYIAY
+878 YTGTRGKDAIEYIAY

-905 FNGTAAAP
+905 FNGSAAVP

-953 ANGTLLMNGANASGV
+953 ANGTLLMNGASASGV

-1093 GSQWAINYKNL
+1093 GSNWAINYKNL

-1195 SDYHAQHT
+1195 SDYHTQHT

>member
-40 LVPVALAAGET
+40 LVPGALAASGGVSISNAPSEVDPGASVTLNATIPNAPAGQTYTTEWTAPGVDILAGSTGNSVTVTAPQSGSFSVTVTVKGNDGAEVGSDTATISVKSASTPNVTKVTLNSTT
-51 LTVSVQGATSSL
+51 LTFDAGATTAQEL
-63 KAGDSIT
+63 KA
-70 VNATLPT
+70 TL
-77 GFNAS
+77 
-82 EGATWTWTAEGTGA
+82 EGTNAEGVT
-96 PTVSSSTSSLTVTLT
+96 PTWSVSPAGVVSLSSTSGKEINVTPV
-111 EGTYKFKA
+111 A
-119 TVSSITSTTDS
+119 NTS
-130 TNVVSN
+130 
-136 VSGETAEITVS
+136 
-147 AADTPLKIELGNPSP
+147 
-162 SELTVGSNTTARLSA
+162 
-177 TLSGTGADTAQVE
+177 GADKTA
-190 WSANPQN
+190 
-197 IVTVTPAND
+197 
-206 TKSATIAVAQN
+206 
-217 ANITSSATVTITA
+217 
-230 AIKNGTNTQKDTKT
+230 T
-244 ITVKPAAIPA
+244 ITVQAGSQSATCGVTVKSAAIPA
-254 ASIALTGSG
+254 TGIVFASNNKTTMQIGEKASWGYILSPTGATGEVTWDSSDPSVASVNTAGQITAIKSG
-263 ITGGTNGQYTLTL
+263 TTTI
-276 PAGSSVDV
+276 SV
-284 TAQLKDANN
+284 QLKNDP
-293 GNVSGTVNVSGGTA
+293 
-307 TVCSAGTMTNNVVRL
+307 MKKD
-322 TAANVTA
+322 
-329 QNTAIFTF
+329 
-337 TSGSLSATL
+337 SATL
-346 TVTVVPVPY
+346 TV
-355 IVVDGNATSIA
+355 
-366 AGQSIGLTL
+366 
-375 QNAPVGCTVTWRGTT
+375 NAPITASISHATGSSFIAGGTITLDLNVSSGADQVGFVKWNIKTSGGSDYVTINTASGAVTNGSASTTVGLKKVGTVTIVAQ
-390 GLTFSPDATLAS
+390 LFANS
-402 TSTTMTA
+402 TSTQSLKEVEYSLTI
-409 ASTMSPTSSA
+409 TS
-419 KITATVSG
+419 
-427 TGITTATYEKTIAVT
+427 
-442 NPLTIYPAS
+442 PLTITPGSRTLTYYG
-451 KELTAF
+451 ETVTLTAQY
-457 GAQQKLTARFNS
+457 G
-469 IDLTSNS
+469 
-476 GLSWSIVGATNSYSD
+476 
-491 GYISLSTNTTNGS
+491 NTTVNPTWTIKNASASNIYNNGYVTLSPNNNGS
-504 VLVTAESPT
+504 ATVTALQNTTSATIIQAEYT
-513 NTARVVRATYVTTT
+513 NPVSRELYKAE
-527 GTYYADCPITV
+527 CFITV
-538 KFSAA
+538 KYSTQI
-543 VNPSVTVYDG
+543 NPSVTVYDG
-553 NPGYALTDDPDEGR
+553 NTGYALTDDPDEGR

-579 SRYRST
+579 ARHRNSGYYYT
-585 RYSHYEI
+585 VH
-592 EFSQAGESANKT
+592 FDQAGNSANKA
-604 GYLNATKKNGYDYDE
+604 GYLSASTKSGDVYEYDD

-625 EPNPLTGSTK
+625 EPTPLTGTTK
-635 SASASYNFDLYVYS
+635 SATASYNFTVEVYRNS
-649 SSSDRNPD
+649 STSRPEATYS
-657 RHTGTVTFN
+657 GTMTFN

-687 SFDVSDFEDFYS
+687 SFDVSDFEDFYN

-798 YNTTAGKVTLS
+798 YNTTAGKVTLN

-825 APSNLTIEFQNIP
+825 APSNLTIEFQNVP

-878 YTGTKGKDTIDYIAY
+878 YTGTKGKDTIEYIAY

-905 FNGTAAAP
+905 FNGTAAVP

-953 ANGTLLMNGANASGV
+953 ANGTLLMNGASASGV

-1195 SDYHAQHT
+1195 SDYHTQHT

>member
-40 LVPVALAAGET
+40 LVPGALAADASI
-51 LTVSVQGATSSL
+51 SVNPTDP
-63 KAGDSIT
+63 KPGDSVSLSLSNVTIPENSTGVTYSWKCGNDSLNSSTNTASYT
-70 VNATLPT
+70 VPTTASAGTTLNFSCEIKYTPPVGSTPSGEQTINAT
-77 GFNAS
+77 GS
-82 EGATWTWTAEGTGA
+82 
-96 PTVSSSTSSLTVTLT
+96 
-111 EGTYKFKA
+111 A
-119 TVSSITSTTDS
+119 TVKAAEVVVDGITLNSNNVTTIKVDGTTTWGYTLSPAGASASVSWESKNPSVATVDS
-130 TNVVSN
+130 NGKITGKSA
-136 VSGETAEITVS
+136 GTAEITAKVS
-147 AADTPLKIELGNPSP
+147 DSISAKATITVEAKDPSISVTPSA
-162 SELTVGSNTTARLSA
+162 STVEVGKSISLDVKTTNAPAGA
-177 TLSGTGADTAQVE
+177 TITVEASGTGAGTVSGSQSPYTFTA
-190 WSANPQN
+190 
-197 IVTVTPAND
+197 
-206 TKSATIAVAQN
+206 TKAG
-217 ANITSSATVTITA
+217 TVTITA
-230 AIKNGTNTQKDTKT
+230 KLISGGQVVASQTANVTVTEAAIAATLTPSNKTPQANGSITVDLLVTSEADRSRLNSVEWSVSSTDKAKISSSTAYNSTTGAARATVDITKTGELTITATFKNGS
-244 ITVKPAAIPA
+244 TVV
-254 ASIALTGSG
+254 GSK
-263 ITGGTNGQYTLTL
+263 
-276 PAGSSVDV
+276 SV
-284 TAQLKDANN
+284 
-293 GNVSGTVNVSGGTA
+293 TVNVQTPLTISGTSTLSYPGAQSQLTAYFNNKVVGTNAVTWSLSSTNSNVTSNSYIALSDNRNGTA
-307 TVCSAGTMTNNVVRL
+307 TI
-322 TAANVTA
+322 TA
-329 QNTAIFTF
+329 
-337 TSGSLSATL
+337 
-346 TVTVVPVPY
+346 
-355 IVVDGNATSIA
+355 IA
-366 AGQSIGLTL
+366 AGTTTVYAFYTENNEQYVGSISIK
-375 QNAPVGCTVTWRGTT
+375 V
-390 GLTFSPDATLAS
+390 
-402 TSTTMTA
+402 
-409 ASTMSPTSSA
+409 TSSA
-419 KITATVSG
+419 
-427 TGITTATYEKTIAVT
+427 
-442 NPLTIYPAS
+442 
-451 KELTAF
+451 
-457 GAQQKLTARFNS
+457 Q
-469 IDLTSNS
+469 
-476 GLSWSIVGATNSYSD
+476 
-491 GYISLSTNTTNGS
+491 
-504 VLVTAESPT
+504 
-513 NTARVVRATYVTTT
+513 
-527 GTYYADCPITV
+527 
-538 KFSAA
+538 

-553 NPGYALTDDPDEGR
+553 NAGYALTDDPDEGR

-579 SRYRST
+579 NYYKSSK
-585 RYSHYEI
+585 YSYSYELR
-592 EFSQAGESANKT
+592 FDQTGDSNKA
-604 GYLNATKKNGYDYDE
+604 GYLNASTKTDYSYDE
-619 LADVIF
+619 LSDVIF
-625 EPNPLTGSTK
+625 EPTPLSGTTK
-635 SASASYNFDLYVYS
+635 SATASYNFTLYVYTNNS
-649 SSSDRNPD
+649 YNPNK
-657 RHTGTVTFN
+657 HTGTVTFN

-687 SFDVSDFEDFYS
+687 SFDVSDFEDFYN

-768 YGTTRDNSGEGKAE
+768 YGTTRDDSGDGKAE

-825 APSNLTIEFQNIP
+825 APSNLTIEFQNVP
-838 SNGTLTYTGGSK
+838 TNGTLTYTGGSK

-878 YTGTKGKDTIDYIAY
+878 YTGTRGKDTIEYIAY

-905 FNGTAAAP
+905 FNGTAAVP

-953 ANGTLLMNGANASGV
+953 ANGTLLMNGASASGV

-1093 GSQWAINYKNL
+1093 GSNWAINYKNL

-1195 SDYHAQHT
+1195 SDYHTQHT

>member
-40 LVPVALAAGET
+40 LVPGALAADASISVNPTDPKPGDSVSLSLSNVTIPENSTGVTYSWKCGNDSLNSSTNTASYTVPTTASAGTTLNFSCEIKYTPPVGSTPSGEQTINATGSATVKAAEVVVDGITLNSNNVTTIKVDGTTTWGYTLSPAGASASVSWESKNPSVATVDSNGKITGKSAGTAEITAKVSDSISAKATITVEAKDPSISVTPSASTVEVGKSISLDVKTTNAPAGATITVEASGAGAGTVSAQSPYTFTATKAGPVTITAKLMSGAQVVASQTANVTVTEAAIKAT
-51 LTVSVQGATSSL
+51 LTPSTKNPQANG
-63 KAGDSIT
+63 SIT
-70 VNATLPT
+70 VNLAVDVADRSRVSSVEWSLNPATNANISASQTYNSTTGAAQATVSITKIGNLTITATLRDSAGKVVGSPSVTVNVQTPLTISGTNTLTYVGAQSTLTAKLYGDST
-77 GFNAS
+77 GTSAVTWSLNSTGSTVTSNSVITLSDNCNGTATITAI
-82 EGATWTWTAEGTGA
+82 GAGKATVYAFLTKNNEQYVGSVDV
-96 PTVSSSTSSLTVTLT
+96 TVSSSS
-111 EGTYKFKA
+111 
-119 TVSSITSTTDS
+119 
-130 TNVVSN
+130 
-136 VSGETAEITVS
+136 
-147 AADTPLKIELGNPSP
+147 
-162 SELTVGSNTTARLSA
+162 
-177 TLSGTGADTAQVE
+177 Q
-190 WSANPQN
+190 
-197 IVTVTPAND
+197 
-206 TKSATIAVAQN
+206 
-217 ANITSSATVTITA
+217 
-230 AIKNGTNTQKDTKT
+230 
-244 ITVKPAAIPA
+244 
-254 ASIALTGSG
+254 
-263 ITGGTNGQYTLTL
+263 
-276 PAGSSVDV
+276 
-284 TAQLKDANN
+284 
-293 GNVSGTVNVSGGTA
+293 
-307 TVCSAGTMTNNVVRL
+307 
-322 TAANVTA
+322 
-329 QNTAIFTF
+329 
-337 TSGSLSATL
+337 
-346 TVTVVPVPY
+346 
-355 IVVDGNATSIA
+355 
-366 AGQSIGLTL
+366 
-375 QNAPVGCTVTWRGTT
+375 
-390 GLTFSPDATLAS
+390 
-402 TSTTMTA
+402 
-409 ASTMSPTSSA
+409 
-419 KITATVSG
+419 
-427 TGITTATYEKTIAVT
+427 
-442 NPLTIYPAS
+442 
-451 KELTAF
+451 
-457 GAQQKLTARFNS
+457 
-469 IDLTSNS
+469 
-476 GLSWSIVGATNSYSD
+476 
-491 GYISLSTNTTNGS
+491 
-504 VLVTAESPT
+504 
-513 NTARVVRATYVTTT
+513 
-527 GTYYADCPITV
+527 
-538 KFSAA
+538 

-553 NPGYALTDDPDEGR
+553 NSGYALTDDPDEGR

-592 EFSQAGESANKT
+592 EFSKPGESANKT
-604 GYLNATKKNGYDYDE
+604 GYLNATKNDSYDYDE

-649 SSSDRNPD
+649 SSSDKHPD
-657 RHTGTVTFN
+657 KHTGTMTFN

-718 GTLYNEDGKSAGSSS
+718 GTLYNEDGKSAGSTS

-748 YFSPKSTMKKST
+748 YFSPKSSMKKST

-825 APSNLTIEFQNIP
+825 APSNLTIEFQNVP

-878 YTGTKGKDTIDYIAY
+878 YTGTRGKDTIEYIAY

-905 FNGTAAAP
+905 FNGTAAVP

-1059 GKGDGKFDPLGTVT
+1059 GKGEGKFDPLGTVT

-1093 GSQWAINYKNL
+1093 GSNWAINYKNL

-1195 SDYHAQHT
+1195 SDYHTQHT

>member
-1 MAACPVGRVPP
+1 MAACPVGHVPP

-40 LVPVALAAGET
+40 LVPGALAAA
-51 LTVSVQGATSSL
+51 SV
-63 KAGDSIT
+63 SIT
-70 VNATLPT
+70 GTPSTNPVAGPNTSVTL
-77 GFNAS
+77 S
-82 EGATWTWTAEGTGA
+82 SKVEGADEYSELQYAW
-96 PTVSSSTSSLTVTLT
+96 TVTGV
-111 EGTYKFKA
+111 GTA
-119 TVSSITSTTDS
+119 STT
-130 TNVVSN
+130 N
-136 VSGETAEITVS
+136 
-147 AADTPLKIELGNPSP
+147 
-162 SELTVGSNTTARLSA
+162 
-177 TLSGTGADTAQVE
+177 Q
-190 WSANPQN
+190 
-197 IVTVTPAND
+197 
-206 TKSATIAVAQN
+206 
-217 ANITSSATVTITA
+217 SSVTISC
-230 AIKNGTNTQKDTKT
+230 
-244 ITVKPAAIPA
+244 P
-254 ASIALTGSG
+254 S
-263 ITGGTNGQYTLTL
+263 
-276 PAGSSVDV
+276 AGSV
-284 TAQLKDANN
+284 T
-293 GNVSGTVNVSGGTA
+293 
-307 TVCSAGTMTNNVVRL
+307 
-322 TAANVTA
+322 
-329 QNTAIFTF
+329 
-337 TSGSLSATL
+337 ATL
-346 TVTVVPVPY
+346 TVTGIKDNQPGQQV
-355 IVVDGNATSIA
+355 GTANATFQVDAATIA
-366 AGQSIGLTL
+366 VTGITVSPKTTTIKVNTTTSLSASVSPT
-375 QNAPVGCTVTWRGTT
+375 NATEQGVMWSSSNSSMATVDDKGVVRGVAPGEVTITATSRSDPQKKDTCTVTVQPADPVAPTSITVTPSTQTVTVGNDVQLTAKVLPTTATQTVTWGSSDTSVATVDQSGKVTAIATGIATITAKTTVAGSNVLGQCTLTVSDGVKKVTIAEPTTTTIYANGTSNTLATSVTLSATVETTGGTT
-390 GLTFSPDATLAS
+390 QYPVTW
-402 TSTTMTA
+402 
-409 ASTMSPTSSA
+409 TSSNTNVKVTPTNGNTNQA
-419 KITATVSG
+419 VVSVGSGYLSTQTKATITATAGGVSATIEITVIPPVTFTGAPSTLSSYGANATVSPNVVSALGGITNITWESSNKNVVDVIKSSVNNTATVTAVSNGTATITATVTTTSG
-427 TGITTATYEKTIAVT
+427 TFYGKFDV
-442 NPLTIYPAS
+442 
-451 KELTAF
+451 
-457 GAQQKLTARFNS
+457 
-469 IDLTSNS
+469 
-476 GLSWSIVGATNSYSD
+476 
-491 GYISLSTNTTNGS
+491 
-504 VLVTAESPT
+504 
-513 NTARVVRATYVTTT
+513 
-527 GTYYADCPITV
+527 TV

-543 VNPSVTVYDG
+543 LTPSVVVYDS
-553 NPGYALTDDPDEGR
+553 NPGYGLDDIPDEGNTSIVSQL
-567 DSIADQI
+567 DSQVRSKIGN
-574 DDWVE
+574 
-579 SRYRST
+579 SRYDYYKLRFASVGNSRDDGYLDANTRTDYYNDELEDIVFYPTANLTSSNST
-585 RYSHYEI
+585 ATETF
-592 EFSQAGESANKT
+592 EFSVEVYNSSNSKV
-604 GYLNATKKNGYDYDE
+604 ATLSG
-619 LADVIF
+619 LM
-625 EPNPLTGSTK
+625 
-635 SASASYNFDLYVYS
+635 
-649 SSSDRNPD
+649 
-657 RHTGTVTFN
+657 TFT
-666 IKPGSDSSG
+666 IKRGDSVGSG

-718 GTLYNEDGKSAGSSS
+718 GTLYNEDGKSAGSTS

-748 YFSPKSTMKKST
+748 YFSPKSTMKRST

-825 APSNLTIEFQNIP
+825 APSNLTIEFQNVP

-878 YTGTKGKDTIDYIAY
+878 YTGTRGKDAIEYIAY

-905 FNGTAAAP
+905 FNGSAAVP

-953 ANGTLLMNGANASGV
+953 ANGTLLMNGASASGV

-1093 GSQWAINYKNL
+1093 GSNWAINYKNL

-1195 SDYHAQHT
+1195 SDYHTQHT

>member
-1 MAACPVGRVPP
+1 
-12 DMRKDGYFMKS
+12 MKS

-40 LVPVALAAGET
+40 LVPGALAADASI
-51 LTVSVQGATSSL
+51 SVNPTDP
-63 KAGDSIT
+63 KPGDSVSLSLSNVTIPENSTGVTYSWKCGNDSLNSSTNTASYT
-70 VNATLPT
+70 VPTTASAGTTLNFSCEIKYTPPVGSTPSGEQTINAT
-77 GFNAS
+77 GS
-82 EGATWTWTAEGTGA
+82 
-96 PTVSSSTSSLTVTLT
+96 
-111 EGTYKFKA
+111 A
-119 TVSSITSTTDS
+119 TVKAAEVVVDGITLNSNNVTTIKVDGTTTWGYTLSPAGASASVSWESKNPSVATVDS
-130 TNVVSN
+130 NGKITGKSA
-136 VSGETAEITVS
+136 GTAEITAKVS
-147 AADTPLKIELGNPSP
+147 DSISAKATITVEAKDPSISVTPSA
-162 SELTVGSNTTARLSA
+162 STVEVGKSISLDVKTTNAPAGA
-177 TLSGTGADTAQVE
+177 TITVEASGTGAGTVSGSQSPYTFTA
-190 WSANPQN
+190 
-197 IVTVTPAND
+197 
-206 TKSATIAVAQN
+206 TKAG
-217 ANITSSATVTITA
+217 TVTITA
-230 AIKNGTNTQKDTKT
+230 KLISGGQVVASQTANVTVTEAAIAATLTPSNKTPQANGSITVDLLVTSEADRSRLNSVEWSVSSTDKAKISSSTAYNSTTGAARATVDITKTGELTITATFKNGS
-244 ITVKPAAIPA
+244 TVV
-254 ASIALTGSG
+254 GSK
-263 ITGGTNGQYTLTL
+263 
-276 PAGSSVDV
+276 SV
-284 TAQLKDANN
+284 
-293 GNVSGTVNVSGGTA
+293 TVNVQTPLTISGTSTLSYPGAQSQLTAYFNNKVVGTNAVTWSLSSTNSNVTSNSYIALSDNRNGTA
-307 TVCSAGTMTNNVVRL
+307 TI
-322 TAANVTA
+322 TA
-329 QNTAIFTF
+329 
-337 TSGSLSATL
+337 
-346 TVTVVPVPY
+346 
-355 IVVDGNATSIA
+355 IA
-366 AGQSIGLTL
+366 AGTTTVYAFYTENNEQYVGSISIK
-375 QNAPVGCTVTWRGTT
+375 V
-390 GLTFSPDATLAS
+390 
-402 TSTTMTA
+402 
-409 ASTMSPTSSA
+409 TSSA
-419 KITATVSG
+419 
-427 TGITTATYEKTIAVT
+427 
-442 NPLTIYPAS
+442 
-451 KELTAF
+451 
-457 GAQQKLTARFNS
+457 Q
-469 IDLTSNS
+469 
-476 GLSWSIVGATNSYSD
+476 
-491 GYISLSTNTTNGS
+491 
-504 VLVTAESPT
+504 
-513 NTARVVRATYVTTT
+513 
-527 GTYYADCPITV
+527 
-538 KFSAA
+538 

-553 NPGYALTDDPDEGR
+553 NAGYALTDDPDEGR

-579 SRYRST
+579 NYYKSSK
-585 RYSHYEI
+585 YSYSYELR
-592 EFSQAGESANKT
+592 FDQTGDSNKA
-604 GYLNATKKNGYDYDE
+604 GYLNASTKTDYSYDE
-619 LADVIF
+619 LSDVIF
-625 EPNPLTGSTK
+625 EPTPLSGTTK
-635 SASASYNFDLYVYS
+635 SATASYNFTLYVYTNNS
-649 SSSDRNPD
+649 YNPNK
-657 RHTGTVTFN
+657 HTGTVTFN

-687 SFDVSDFEDFYS
+687 SFDVSDFEDFYN

-768 YGTTRDNSGEGKAE
+768 YGTTRDDSGDGKAE

-825 APSNLTIEFQNIP
+825 APSNLTIEFQNVP
-838 SNGTLTYTGGSK
+838 TNGTLTYTGGSK

-878 YTGTKGKDTIDYIAY
+878 YTGTRGKDTIEYIAY

-905 FNGTAAAP
+905 FNGTAAVP

-953 ANGTLLMNGANASGV
+953 ANGTLLMNGASASGV

-1093 GSQWAINYKNL
+1093 GSNWAINYKNL

-1195 SDYHAQHT
+1195 SDYHTQHT

>member
-1 MAACPVGRVPP
+1 
-12 DMRKDGYFMKS
+12 MKS

-40 LVPVALAAGET
+40 LVPGALAVDPSISVNPTDPKPGDSVSLSLSNVTIPENSTSVTYSWKCGNDSLNSSTNTASYTVPNTASAGTTLNFSCEIKYTPATGSDQTGEQTITATGSATVKAAEVVVDGITLNSNNVTTIKVDGTTTWGYTLSPVGASASVTWESKNPSVATVDKNGKITGISAGNAEITAKVSDSISAKATITVEAKDPSISVTPSASTVEVGKSISLDVKTTNAPAGATIAVEANGTAGAGTISGSQSPYTFTATKAGPVTITAKLMSGAQVVASQTANVTVTEAAIKAT
-51 LTVSVQGATSSL
+51 LTPSTKNPQANG
-63 KAGDSIT
+63 SIT
-70 VNATLPT
+70 VNLAVDVADRSRVNSVEWSPNPATNANISASQPYNSTTGAAQATVSITKIGNLTITATLKDSAGKVVGSPSVTVNVQTPLTISGTNTLTYVGAQSTLTAKLYGDNT
-77 GFNAS
+77 GTSAVTWSLNSTGSTVTSNSVITLSDNRNGTATITAI
-82 EGATWTWTAEGTGA
+82 GAGKATVYAFLTKNNEQYVGSVDV
-96 PTVSSSTSSLTVTLT
+96 TVSSSSQ
-111 EGTYKFKA
+111 
-119 TVSSITSTTDS
+119 I
-130 TNVVSN
+130 
-136 VSGETAEITVS
+136 
-147 AADTPLKIELGNPSP
+147 
-162 SELTVGSNTTARLSA
+162 
-177 TLSGTGADTAQVE
+177 
-190 WSANPQN
+190 
-197 IVTVTPAND
+197 
-206 TKSATIAVAQN
+206 
-217 ANITSSATVTITA
+217 
-230 AIKNGTNTQKDTKT
+230 
-244 ITVKPAAIPA
+244 
-254 ASIALTGSG
+254 
-263 ITGGTNGQYTLTL
+263 
-276 PAGSSVDV
+276 
-284 TAQLKDANN
+284 
-293 GNVSGTVNVSGGTA
+293 
-307 TVCSAGTMTNNVVRL
+307 
-322 TAANVTA
+322 
-329 QNTAIFTF
+329 
-337 TSGSLSATL
+337 
-346 TVTVVPVPY
+346 
-355 IVVDGNATSIA
+355 
-366 AGQSIGLTL
+366 
-375 QNAPVGCTVTWRGTT
+375 
-390 GLTFSPDATLAS
+390 
-402 TSTTMTA
+402 
-409 ASTMSPTSSA
+409 
-419 KITATVSG
+419 
-427 TGITTATYEKTIAVT
+427 
-442 NPLTIYPAS
+442 
-451 KELTAF
+451 
-457 GAQQKLTARFNS
+457 
-469 IDLTSNS
+469 
-476 GLSWSIVGATNSYSD
+476 
-491 GYISLSTNTTNGS
+491 
-504 VLVTAESPT
+504 
-513 NTARVVRATYVTTT
+513 
-527 GTYYADCPITV
+527 
-538 KFSAA
+538 
-543 VNPSVTVYDG
+543 NPSVTVYDG
-553 NPGYALTDDPDEGR
+553 NTGYALTDDPDEGR

-579 SRYRST
+579 T
-585 RYSHYEI
+585 RHRNSGYYYTVH
-592 EFSQAGESANKT
+592 FDQAGNSANKA
-604 GYLNATKKNGYDYDE
+604 GYLSASTKSGDVYEYDD

-625 EPNPLTGSTK
+625 EPTPLTGSTK
-635 SASASYNFDLYVYS
+635 SATASYNFTVEVYRNS
-649 SSSDRNPD
+649 STSRPEATYS
-657 RHTGTVTFN
+657 GTMTFN

-687 SFDVSDFEDFYS
+687 SFDVSDFEDFYN

-748 YFSPKSTMKKST
+748 YFSPKSSMKRST

-825 APSNLTIEFQNIP
+825 APSNLTIEFQNVP

-878 YTGTKGKDTIDYIAY
+878 YTGTRGKDTIEYIAY

-905 FNGTAAAP
+905 FNGSAAVP

-953 ANGTLLMNGANASGV
+953 ANGTLLMNGASASGV

-1093 GSQWAINYKNL
+1093 GSNWAINYKNL

-1195 SDYHAQHT
+1195 SDYHTQHT